1 MNMKRIYLLYLLL
14 LLQAAAGHAQ
24 DNSQNYI
31 LTRTMLKSDTKSYLS
46 KVVYYDGLGRPFQ
59 TVNKAI
65 ENTDKRGVS
74 LATLQEYDT
83 AGRETKAWLPAV
95 ITSDYLAPASFKSS
109 APGSHSNDSRPYQ
122 EAVYEAS
129 PQNRIVKQYGA
140 GADWHSGHP
149 VAMEFMGNS
158 ATAQLRCTRY
168 KVTST
173 GALEASGDYANGTL
187 NVTRTTDEDGNVSY
201 TFVDKIG
208 RTLLERRM
216 NGSEALDTY
225 YVYDNYGN
233 LCYVLPP
240 AINGNIS
247 TDNLNLYAYQYGY
260 DGFNRCV
267 RKKLPGAQYIEYVYD
282 NSDRLT
288 FSQDGN
294 QRTLSAHN
302 WTYYKYDQ
310 LNRLT
315 EQGLCTNKLT
325 TSGTTVHIMNYYD
338 SYSFIGSQG
347 FTSSNFSTDTSGYG
361 KGALTGQ
368 MVAGINS
375 NPVWKAFYYDI
386 RGREVKRVESNGM
399 NGYDVTTTSYS
410 FTNKPLTLTHV
421 HTSGSK
427 SLTELYTYS
436 YDYAD
441 RLSKVQ
447 HKLDNNAIV
456 TLAEYIYNDLGR
468 MEQKKL
474 GGTAH
479 SSTYS
484 YNIRSWLT
492 RITGGKFTQTL
503 TYNNGTAGY
512 NGNITAMD
520 WTADGDSHSYTFT
533 YDGLSRLLNATHG
546 AGRFT
551 EKVTS
556 YDKNGNIKG
565 LQRYGQ
571 TSSSGY
577 GLIDNLSYTLNGN
590 QLNRVDD
597 AVNASAYNGGFE
609 FKDGVKQANEY
620 TYDNNGNLTK
630 DLNKGITGIQYN
642 CLNLP
647 SKVIFS
653 DGSTVTYVYA
663 ADGTKRHTVHTI
675 GSATTTTDY
684 CGNVVYENNTAKLL
698 LTEEGYVSLNDNKYH
713 YYLKDHLGNNR
724 VVVDQNSN
732 VEETNHYYPFGGIF
746 ASTGNIQPYKYN
758 GKELDTKK
766 GLNWYDYGARMYD
779 AALGR
784 WHVVDPMA
792 EKYYS
797 LSPYIYCNNNPVN
810 AIDSNGEKIVFVN
823 GFLGFGSP
831 TGDAVYWGG
840 TNSSFVRGAQAFLQD
855 KSTYFTNIEYNYWRS
870 STFLRNLDG
879 YNYAK
884 ENYSQLID
892 GMNSKKD
899 VFHFISHS
907 MGGAFSEGMVRYLE
921 EQGWTVNT
929 VFHLNAWQPTELY
942 GVKGPL
948 RVDATITNDWVQGL
962 SLPISGNRDIPNA
975 DYKIRKKSTK
985 EWKSIH
991 RDLIDDGDLWNINNE
1006 KSWND
1011 AMSLIQKW
1019 IQQNPNIKVNGN

>member
-14 LLQAAAGHAQ
+14 LLQATAGHAQ
-24 DNSQNYI
+24 DSSQNYI

-65 ENTDKRGVS
+65 ENTNKKGVS
-74 LATLQEYDT
+74 LATLQEYDA
-83 AGRETKAWLPAV
+83 AGRETKTWLPAV
-95 ITSDYLAPASFKSS
+95 ITPDYLAPASFKSS
-109 APGSHSNDSRPYQ
+109 APASHGNDSRPYQ
-122 EAVYEAS
+122 EAVYETS

-149 VAMEFMGNS
+149 VATEFMGNS

-168 KVTST
+168 KVTSA

-187 NVTRTTDEDGNVSY
+187 NVTRTTDEDGNMSY
-201 TFVDKIG
+201 TFMDKIG

-247 TDNLNLYAYQYGY
+247 TDNLNLYAYQYNY
-260 DGFNRCV
+260 DGCNRCI
-267 RKKLPGAQYIEYVYD
+267 RKKLPGTQYIEYVYD

-288 FSQDGN
+288 FSQDGS
-294 QRTLSAHN
+294 QRALSAQN

-315 EQGLCTNKLT
+315 EQGLCTNKVT

-338 SYSFIGSQG
+338 SYSFIGTQG
-347 FTSSNFSTDTSGYG
+347 FTGSNFSTDTSGYG

-368 MVAGINS
+368 MVAGING

-386 RGREVKRVESNGM
+386 RGREVKRVESNAM

-427 SLTELYTYS
+427 SLTEVDTYS

-447 HKLDNNAIV
+447 HKLDNNTIV
-456 TLAEYIYNDLGR
+456 TLAEYTYDDLGR

-492 RITGGKFTQTL
+492 GITGSKFTQTL
-503 TYNNGTAGY
+503 AYNNSTAGY
-512 NGNITAMD
+512 NGNITAMG

-571 TSSSGY
+571 TGASTY

-609 FKDGVKQANEY
+609 FKDAVKQANEY
-620 TYDNNGNLTK
+620 AYDNNGNLTK
-630 DLNKGITGIQYN
+630 DLNKGIEEIQYN
-642 CLNLP
+642 SLNLP
-647 SKVIFS
+647 KLIKFK
-653 DGSTVTYVYA
+653 DQSTITYTYA
-663 ADGTKRHTVHTI
+663 ADGTKLRVEHKI
-675 GSATTTTDY
+675 GSSTTRTTY
-684 CGNVVYENNTAKLL
+684 CRNVIYEGSIAKYL
-698 LTEEGYVSLNDNKYH
+698 LTEEGYVSLDNGEYY
-713 YYLKDHLGNNR
+713 YYLKDHQGNNW

-732 VEETNHYYPFGGIF
+732 VEETNHYYPFGGVF
-746 ASTGNIQPYKYN
+746 TNTRNAQPYKYN

-784 WHVVDPMA
+784 WHVVDPLA

-797 LSPYIYCNNNPVN
+797 VSPYNYCMNNPVN

-831 TGDAVYWGG
+831 TGGSAYWGG

-855 KSTYFTNIEYNYWRS
+855 KSTYFANIEYNYWRS

-884 ENYSQLID
+884 ENYSQLIN
-892 GMNSKKD
+892 GMNSKD
-899 VFHFISHS
+899 VFHFVSHS
-907 MGGAFSEGMVRYLE
+907 MGGAFSEGMIRYLE

-991 RDLIDDGDLWNINNE
+991 RDLIDDGDFWNINNE
-1006 KSWND
+1006 MSWND

>member
-14 LLQAAAGHAQ
+14 LLQATAGHAQ
-24 DNSQNYI
+24 DSSQNYI

-65 ENTDKRGVS
+65 ENTNKKGVS
-74 LATLQEYDT
+74 LATLQEYDA
-83 AGRETKAWLPAV
+83 AGRETKTWLPAV
-95 ITSDYLAPASFKSS
+95 ITPDYLAPASFKSS
-109 APGSHSNDSRPYQ
+109 APASHGNDSRPYQ
-122 EAVYEAS
+122 EAVYETS

-149 VAMEFMGNS
+149 VATEFMGNS

-168 KVTST
+168 KVTSA

-187 NVTRTTDEDGNVSY
+187 NVTRTTDEDGNMSY
-201 TFVDKIG
+201 TFMDKIG

-247 TDNLNLYAYQYGY
+247 TDNLNLYAYQYNY
-260 DGFNRCV
+260 DGCNRCI
-267 RKKLPGAQYIEYVYD
+267 RKKLPGTQYIEYVYD

-288 FSQDGN
+288 FSQDGS
-294 QRTLSAHN
+294 QRALSAQN

-315 EQGLCTNKLT
+315 EQGLCTNKVT

-338 SYSFIGSQG
+338 SYSFIGTQG
-347 FTSSNFSTDTSGYG
+347 FTGSNFSTDTSGYG

-368 MVAGINS
+368 MVAGING

-386 RGREVKRVESNGM
+386 RGREVKRVESNAM

-427 SLTELYTYS
+427 SLTEVHTYS

-447 HKLDNNAIV
+447 HKLDNNTIV
-456 TLAEYIYNDLGR
+456 TLAEYTYDDLGR

-492 RITGGKFTQTL
+492 GITGSKFTQTL
-503 TYNNGTAGY
+503 AYNNSTAGY
-512 NGNITAMD
+512 NGNITAMG

-571 TSSSGY
+571 TGASTY

-590 QLNRVDD
+590 QWNRVDD

-609 FKDGVKQANEY
+609 FKDAVKQANEY
-620 TYDNNGNLTK
+620 AYDNNGNLTK
-630 DLNKGITGIQYN
+630 DLNKGIEEIQYN
-642 CLNLP
+642 SLNLP
-647 SKVIFS
+647 KLIKFK
-653 DGSTVTYVYA
+653 DQSTITYTYA
-663 ADGTKRHTVHTI
+663 ADGTKLRVEHKI
-675 GSATTTTDY
+675 GSSTTRTTY
-684 CGNVVYENNTAKLL
+684 CRNVIYEGSIAKYL
-698 LTEEGYVSLNDNKYH
+698 LTEEGYVSLDNGEYY
-713 YYLKDHLGNNR
+713 YYLKDHQGNNW

-732 VEETNHYYPFGGIF
+732 VEETNHYYPFGGVF
-746 ASTGNIQPYKYN
+746 TNTRNAQPYKYN

-784 WHVVDPMA
+784 WHVVDPLA

-797 LSPYIYCNNNPVN
+797 VSPYNYCMNNPVN

-831 TGDAVYWGG
+831 TGGSAYWGG

-855 KSTYFTNIEYNYWRS
+855 KSTYFANIEYNYWRS

-884 ENYSQLID
+884 ENYSQLIN
-892 GMNSKKD
+892 GMNSKD
-899 VFHFISHS
+899 VFHFVSHS
-907 MGGAFSEGMVRYLE
+907 MGGAFSEGMIRYLE

-991 RDLIDDGDLWNINNE
+991 RDLIDDGDFWNINNE
-1006 KSWND
+1006 MSWND

>member
-1 MNMKRIYLLYLLL
+1 
-14 LLQAAAGHAQ
+14 
-24 DNSQNYI
+24 
-31 LTRTMLKSDTKSYLS
+31 
-46 KVVYYDGLGRPFQ
+46 
-59 TVNKAI
+59 
-65 ENTDKRGVS
+65 
-74 LATLQEYDT
+74 
-83 AGRETKAWLPAV
+83 
-95 ITSDYLAPASFKSS
+95 
-109 APGSHSNDSRPYQ
+109 
-122 EAVYEAS
+122 
-129 PQNRIVKQYGA
+129 
-140 GADWHSGHP
+140 
-149 VAMEFMGNS
+149 
-158 ATAQLRCTRY
+158 
-168 KVTST
+168 
-173 GALEASGDYANGTL
+173 
-187 NVTRTTDEDGNVSY
+187 
-201 TFVDKIG
+201 
-208 RTLLERRM
+208 
-216 NGSEALDTY
+216 
-225 YVYDNYGN
+225 
-233 LCYVLPP
+233 
-240 AINGNIS
+240 
-247 TDNLNLYAYQYGY
+247 
-260 DGFNRCV
+260 
-267 RKKLPGAQYIEYVYD
+267 
-282 NSDRLT
+282 
-288 FSQDGN
+288 
-294 QRTLSAHN
+294 
-302 WTYYKYDQ
+302 
-310 LNRLT
+310 
-315 EQGLCTNKLT
+315 
-325 TSGTTVHIMNYYD
+325 
-338 SYSFIGSQG
+338 
-347 FTSSNFSTDTSGYG
+347 
-361 KGALTGQ
+361 
-368 MVAGINS
+368 
-375 NPVWKAFYYDI
+375 
-386 RGREVKRVESNGM
+386 M

-427 SLTELYTYS
+427 SLTEVHTYS

-447 HKLDNNAIV
+447 HKLDNNTIV
-456 TLAEYIYNDLGR
+456 TLAEYTYDDLGR

-492 RITGGKFTQTL
+492 GITGSKFTQTL
-503 TYNNGTAGY
+503 AYNNSTAGY
-512 NGNITAMD
+512 NGNITAMG

-546 AGRFT
+546 AWRFT

-571 TSSSGY
+571 TGASTY

-609 FKDGVKQANEY
+609 FKDAVKQANEY
-620 TYDNNGNLTK
+620 AYDNNGNLTK
-630 DLNKGITGIQYN
+630 DLNKGIEEIQYN
-642 CLNLP
+642 SLNLP
-647 SKVIFS
+647 KLIKFK
-653 DGSTVTYVYA
+653 DQSTITYTYA
-663 ADGTKRHTVHTI
+663 ADGTKLRVEHKI
-675 GSATTTTDY
+675 GSSTTRTTY
-684 CGNVVYENNTAKLL
+684 CRNVIYEGSIAKYL
-698 LTEEGYVSLNDNKYH
+698 LTEEGYVSLDNGEYY
-713 YYLKDHLGNNR
+713 YYLKDHQGNNW

-732 VEETNHYYPFGGIF
+732 VEETNHYYPFGGVF
-746 ASTGNIQPYKYN
+746 TNTRNAQPYKYN

-784 WHVVDPMA
+784 WHVVDPLA

-797 LSPYIYCNNNPVN
+797 VSPYNYCMNNPVN

-831 TGDAVYWGG
+831 TGGSAYWGG

-855 KSTYFTNIEYNYWRS
+855 KSTYFANIEYNYWRS

-884 ENYSQLID
+884 ENYSQLIN
-892 GMNSKKD
+892 GMNSKD
-899 VFHFISHS
+899 VFHFVSHS
-907 MGGAFSEGMVRYLE
+907 MGGAFSEGMIRYLE

-991 RDLIDDGDLWNINNE
+991 RDLIDDGDFWNINNE
-1006 KSWND
+1006 MSWND

>member
-14 LLQAAAGHAQ
+14 LLQATAGHAQ
-24 DNSQNYI
+24 DSSQNYI

-65 ENTDKRGVS
+65 ENTNKKGVS
-74 LATLQEYDT
+74 LATLQEYDA
-83 AGRETKAWLPAV
+83 AGRETKTWLPAV
-95 ITSDYLAPASFKSS
+95 ITPDYLAPASFKSS
-109 APGSHSNDSRPYQ
+109 APASHGNDSRPYQ
-122 EAVYEAS
+122 EAVYETS

-149 VAMEFMGNS
+149 VATEFMGNS

-168 KVTST
+168 KVTSA

-187 NVTRTTDEDGNVSY
+187 NVTRTTDEDGNMSY
-201 TFVDKIG
+201 TFMDKIG

-247 TDNLNLYAYQYGY
+247 TDNLNLYAYQYNY
-260 DGFNRCV
+260 DGCNRCI
-267 RKKLPGAQYIEYVYD
+267 RKKLPGTQYIEYVYD

-288 FSQDGN
+288 FSQDGS
-294 QRTLSAHN
+294 QRALSAQN

-315 EQGLCTNKLT
+315 EQGLCTNKVT

-338 SYSFIGSQG
+338 SYSFIGTQG
-347 FTSSNFSTDTSGYG
+347 FTGSNFSTDTSGYG

-368 MVAGINS
+368 MVAGING

-386 RGREVKRVESNGM
+386 RGREVKRVESNAM

-427 SLTELYTYS
+427 SLTEVHTYS

-447 HKLDNNAIV
+447 HKLDNNTIV
-456 TLAEYIYNDLGR
+456 TLAEYTYDDLGR

-492 RITGGKFTQTL
+492 GITGSKFTQTL
-503 TYNNGTAGY
+503 AYNNSTAGY
-512 NGNITAMD
+512 NGNITAMG

-571 TSSSGY
+571 TGASTY

-597 AVNASAYNGGFE
+597 AVNASAYNGGVE
-609 FKDGVKQANEY
+609 FKDAVKQANEY
-620 TYDNNGNLTK
+620 AYDNNGNLTK
-630 DLNKGITGIQYN
+630 DLNKGIEEIQYN
-642 CLNLP
+642 SLNLP
-647 SKVIFS
+647 KLIKFK
-653 DGSTVTYVYA
+653 DQSTITYTYA
-663 ADGTKRHTVHTI
+663 ADGTKLRVEHKI
-675 GSATTTTDY
+675 GSSTTRTTY
-684 CGNVVYENNTAKLL
+684 CRNVIYEGSIAKYL
-698 LTEEGYVSLNDNKYH
+698 LTEEGYVSLDNGEYY
-713 YYLKDHLGNNR
+713 YYLKDHQGNNW

-732 VEETNHYYPFGGIF
+732 VEETNHYYPFGGVF
-746 ASTGNIQPYKYN
+746 TNTRNAQPYKYN

-784 WHVVDPMA
+784 WHVVDPLA

-797 LSPYIYCNNNPVN
+797 VSPYNYCMNNPVN

-831 TGDAVYWGG
+831 TGGSAYWGG

-855 KSTYFTNIEYNYWRS
+855 KSTYFANIEYNYWRS

-884 ENYSQLID
+884 ENYSQLIN
-892 GMNSKKD
+892 GMNSKD
-899 VFHFISHS
+899 VFHFVSHS
-907 MGGAFSEGMVRYLE
+907 MGGAFSEGMIRYLE

-991 RDLIDDGDLWNINNE
+991 RDLIDDGDFWNINNE
-1006 KSWND
+1006 MSWND

>member
-14 LLQAAAGHAQ
+14 LLQATAGHAQ
-24 DNSQNYI
+24 DSSQNYI

-65 ENTDKRGVS
+65 ENTNKKGVS
-74 LATLQEYDT
+74 LATLQEYDA
-83 AGRETKAWLPAV
+83 AGRETKTWLPAV
-95 ITSDYLAPASFKSS
+95 ITPDYLAPASFKSS
-109 APGSHSNDSRPYQ
+109 APASHGNDSRPYQ
-122 EAVYEAS
+122 EAVYETS

-149 VAMEFMGNS
+149 VATEFMGNS

-168 KVTST
+168 KVTSA
-173 GALEASGDYANGTL
+173 GALEASGDYANGIL
-187 NVTRTTDEDGNVSY
+187 NVTRTTDEDGNMSY
-201 TFVDKIG
+201 TFMDKIG

-247 TDNLNLYAYQYGY
+247 TDNLNLYAYQYNY
-260 DGFNRCV
+260 DGCNRCI
-267 RKKLPGAQYIEYVYD
+267 RKKLPGTQYIEYVYD

-288 FSQDGN
+288 FSQDGS
-294 QRTLSAHN
+294 QRALSAQN

-315 EQGLCTNKLT
+315 EQGLCTNKVT

-338 SYSFIGSQG
+338 SYSFIGTQG
-347 FTSSNFSTDTSGYG
+347 FTGSNFSTDTSGYG

-368 MVAGINS
+368 MVAGING

-386 RGREVKRVESNGM
+386 RGREVKRVESNAM

-427 SLTELYTYS
+427 SLTEVHTYS

-447 HKLDNNAIV
+447 HKLDNNTIV
-456 TLAEYIYNDLGR
+456 TLAEYTYDDLGR

-492 RITGGKFTQTL
+492 GITGSKFTQTL
-503 TYNNGTAGY
+503 AYNNSTAGY
-512 NGNITAMD
+512 NGNITAMG

-571 TSSSGY
+571 TGASTY

-609 FKDGVKQANEY
+609 FKDAVKQANEY
-620 TYDNNGNLTK
+620 AYDNNGNLTK
-630 DLNKGITGIQYN
+630 DLNKGIEEIQYN
-642 CLNLP
+642 SLNLP
-647 SKVIFS
+647 KLIKFK
-653 DGSTVTYVYA
+653 DQSTITYTYA
-663 ADGTKRHTVHTI
+663 ADGTKLRVEHKI
-675 GSATTTTDY
+675 GSSTTRTTY
-684 CGNVVYENNTAKLL
+684 CRNVIYEGSIAKYL
-698 LTEEGYVSLNDNKYH
+698 LTEEGYVSLDNGEYY
-713 YYLKDHLGNNR
+713 YYLKDHQGNNW

-732 VEETNHYYPFGGIF
+732 VEETNHYYPFGGVF
-746 ASTGNIQPYKYN
+746 TNTRNAQPYKYN

-784 WHVVDPMA
+784 WHVVDPLA

-797 LSPYIYCNNNPVN
+797 VSPYNYCMNNPVN

-831 TGDAVYWGG
+831 TGGSAYWGG

-855 KSTYFTNIEYNYWRS
+855 KSTYFANIEYNYWRS

-884 ENYSQLID
+884 ENYSQLIN
-892 GMNSKKD
+892 GMNSKD
-899 VFHFISHS
+899 VFHFVSHS
-907 MGGAFSEGMVRYLE
+907 MGGTFSEGMIRYLE

-991 RDLIDDGDLWNINNE
+991 RDLIDDGDFWNINNE
-1006 KSWND
+1006 MSWND

>member
-14 LLQAAAGHAQ
+14 LLQATAGHAQ
-24 DNSQNYI
+24 DSSQNYI

-65 ENTDKRGVS
+65 ENTNKKGVS
-74 LATLQEYDT
+74 LATLQEYDA
-83 AGRETKAWLPAV
+83 AGRETKTWLPAV
-95 ITSDYLAPASFKSS
+95 ITPDYLAPASFKSS
-109 APGSHSNDSRPYQ
+109 APASHGNDSRPYQ
-122 EAVYEAS
+122 EAVYETS

-149 VAMEFMGNS
+149 VATEFMGNS

-168 KVTST
+168 KVTSA

-187 NVTRTTDEDGNVSY
+187 NVTRTTDEDGNMSY
-201 TFVDKIG
+201 TFMDKIG

-247 TDNLNLYAYQYGY
+247 TDNLNLYAYQYNY
-260 DGFNRCV
+260 DGCNRCI
-267 RKKLPGAQYIEYVYD
+267 RKKLPGTQYIEYVYD

-288 FSQDGN
+288 FSQDGS
-294 QRTLSAHN
+294 QRALSAQN

-315 EQGLCTNKLT
+315 EQGLCTNKVT

-338 SYSFIGSQG
+338 SYSFIGTQG
-347 FTSSNFSTDTSGYG
+347 FTGSNFSTDTSGYG

-368 MVAGINS
+368 MVAGING

-386 RGREVKRVESNGM
+386 RGREVKRVESNAM

-427 SLTELYTYS
+427 SLTEVHTYS

-447 HKLDNNAIV
+447 HKLDNNTIV
-456 TLAEYIYNDLGR
+456 TLAEYTYDDLCR

-492 RITGGKFTQTL
+492 GITGSKFTQTL
-503 TYNNGTAGY
+503 AYNNSTAGY
-512 NGNITAMD
+512 NGNITAMG

-571 TSSSGY
+571 TGASTY

-609 FKDGVKQANEY
+609 FKDAVKQANEY
-620 TYDNNGNLTK
+620 AYDNNGNLTK
-630 DLNKGITGIQYN
+630 DLNKGIEEIQYN
-642 CLNLP
+642 SLNLP
-647 SKVIFS
+647 KLIKFK
-653 DGSTVTYVYA
+653 DQSTITYTYA
-663 ADGTKRHTVHTI
+663 ADGTKLRVEHKI
-675 GSATTTTDY
+675 GSSTTRTTY
-684 CGNVVYENNTAKLL
+684 CRNVIYEGSIAKYL
-698 LTEEGYVSLNDNKYH
+698 LTEEGYVSLDNGEYY
-713 YYLKDHLGNNR
+713 YYLKDHQGNNW

-732 VEETNHYYPFGGIF
+732 VEETNHYYPFGGVF
-746 ASTGNIQPYKYN
+746 TNTRNAQPYKYN

-784 WHVVDPMA
+784 WHVVDPLA

-797 LSPYIYCNNNPVN
+797 VSPYNYCMNNPVN

-831 TGDAVYWGG
+831 TGGSAYWGG

-855 KSTYFTNIEYNYWRS
+855 KSTYFANIEYNYWRS

-884 ENYSQLID
+884 ENYSQLIN
-892 GMNSKKD
+892 GMNSKD
-899 VFHFISHS
+899 VFHFVSHS
-907 MGGAFSEGMVRYLE
+907 MGGAFSEGMIRYLE

-991 RDLIDDGDLWNINNE
+991 RDLIDDGDFWNINNE
-1006 KSWND
+1006 MSWND

>member
-14 LLQAAAGHAQ
+14 LLQATAGHAQ
-24 DNSQNYI
+24 DSSQNYI

-65 ENTDKRGVS
+65 ENTNKKGVS
-74 LATLQEYDT
+74 LATLQEYDA
-83 AGRETKAWLPAV
+83 AGRETKTWLPAV
-95 ITSDYLAPASFKSS
+95 ITPDYLAPASFKSS
-109 APGSHSNDSRPYQ
+109 APASHGNDSRPYQ
-122 EAVYEAS
+122 EAVYETS

-149 VAMEFMGNS
+149 VATEFMGNS

-168 KVTST
+168 KVTSA

-187 NVTRTTDEDGNVSY
+187 NVTRTTDEDGNMSY
-201 TFVDKIG
+201 TFMDKIG

-247 TDNLNLYAYQYGY
+247 TDNLNLYAYQYNY
-260 DGFNRCV
+260 DGCNRCI
-267 RKKLPGAQYIEYVYD
+267 RKKLPGTQYIEYVYD

-288 FSQDGN
+288 FSQDGS
-294 QRTLSAHN
+294 QRALSAQN

-315 EQGLCTNKLT
+315 EQGLCTNKVT

-338 SYSFIGSQG
+338 SYSFIGTQG
-347 FTSSNFSTDTSGYG
+347 FTGSNFSTDTSGYG

-368 MVAGINS
+368 MVAGING

-386 RGREVKRVESNGM
+386 RGREVKRVESNAM

-427 SLTELYTYS
+427 SLTEVHTYS

-447 HKLDNNAIV
+447 HKLDNNTIV
-456 TLAEYIYNDLGR
+456 TLAEYTYDDLGR

-492 RITGGKFTQTL
+492 GITGSKFTQTL
-503 TYNNGTAGY
+503 AYNNSTAGY
-512 NGNITAMD
+512 NGNITAMG

-571 TSSSGY
+571 TGASTY

-609 FKDGVKQANEY
+609 FKDAVKQANEY
-620 TYDNNGNLTK
+620 AYDNNGNLTK
-630 DLNKGITGIQYN
+630 DLNKGIEGIQYN
-642 CLNLP
+642 SLNLP
-647 SKVIFS
+647 KLIKFK
-653 DGSTVTYVYA
+653 DQSTITYTYA
-663 ADGTKRHTVHTI
+663 ADGTKLRVEHKI
-675 GSATTTTDY
+675 GSSTTRTTY
-684 CGNVVYENNTAKLL
+684 CRNVIYEGSIAKYL
-698 LTEEGYVSLNDNKYH
+698 LTEEGYVSLDNGEYY
-713 YYLKDHLGNNR
+713 YYLKDHQGNNW

-732 VEETNHYYPFGGIF
+732 VEETNHYYPFGGVF
-746 ASTGNIQPYKYN
+746 TNTRNAQPYKYN

-784 WHVVDPMA
+784 WHVVDPLA

-797 LSPYIYCNNNPVN
+797 VSPYNYCMNNPVN

-831 TGDAVYWGG
+831 TGGSAYWGG

-855 KSTYFTNIEYNYWRS
+855 KSTYFANIEYNYWRS

-884 ENYSQLID
+884 ENYSQLIN
-892 GMNSKKD
+892 GMNSKD
-899 VFHFISHS
+899 VFHFVSHS
-907 MGGAFSEGMVRYLE
+907 MGGAFSEGMIRYLE

-991 RDLIDDGDLWNINNE
+991 RDLIDDGDFWNINNE
-1006 KSWND
+1006 MSWND

>member
-14 LLQAAAGHAQ
+14 LLQATAGHAQ
-24 DNSQNYI
+24 DSSQNYI

-65 ENTDKRGVS
+65 ENTNKKGVS
-74 LATLQEYDT
+74 LATLQEYDA
-83 AGRETKAWLPAV
+83 AGRETKTWLPAV
-95 ITSDYLAPASFKSS
+95 ITPDYLAPASFKSS
-109 APGSHSNDSRPYQ
+109 APASHGNDSRPYQ
-122 EAVYEAS
+122 EAVYETS

-149 VAMEFMGNS
+149 VATEFMGNS

-168 KVTST
+168 KVTSA

-187 NVTRTTDEDGNVSY
+187 NVTRTTDEDGNMSY
-201 TFVDKIG
+201 TFMDKIG

-247 TDNLNLYAYQYGY
+247 TDNLNLYAYQYNY
-260 DGFNRCV
+260 DGCNRCI
-267 RKKLPGAQYIEYVYD
+267 RKKLPGTQYIEYVYD

-288 FSQDGN
+288 FSQDGS
-294 QRTLSAHN
+294 QRALSAQN

-315 EQGLCTNKLT
+315 EQGLCTNKVT

-338 SYSFIGSQG
+338 SYSFIGTQG
-347 FTSSNFSTDTSGYG
+347 FTGSNFSTDTSGYG

-368 MVAGINS
+368 MVAGING

-386 RGREVKRVESNGM
+386 RGREVKRVESNAM

-427 SLTELYTYS
+427 SLTEVHTYS

-447 HKLDNNAIV
+447 HKLDNNTIV
-456 TLAEYIYNDLGR
+456 TLAEYTYDDLGR

-492 RITGGKFTQTL
+492 GITGSKFTQTL
-503 TYNNGTAGY
+503 AYNNSTAGY
-512 NGNITAMD
+512 NGNITAMG

-556 YDKNGNIKG
+556 YDKNGNFKG

-571 TSSSGY
+571 TGASTY

-609 FKDGVKQANEY
+609 FKDAVKQANEY
-620 TYDNNGNLTK
+620 AYDNNGNLTK
-630 DLNKGITGIQYN
+630 DLNKGIEEIQYN
-642 CLNLP
+642 SLNLP
-647 SKVIFS
+647 KLIKFK
-653 DGSTVTYVYA
+653 DQSTITYTYA
-663 ADGTKRHTVHTI
+663 ADGTKLRVEHKI
-675 GSATTTTDY
+675 GNSTTQTTY
-684 CGNVVYENNTAKLL
+684 CSNVIYEGSIAKCL
-698 LTEEGYVSLNDNKYH
+698 LTEEGYVSLDNGEYY
-713 YYLKDHLGNNR
+713 YYLKDHQGNNW

-732 VEETNHYYPFGGIF
+732 VEETNHYYPFGGVF
-746 ASTGNIQPYKYN
+746 TNTRNAQPYKYN

-784 WHVVDPMA
+784 WHVVDPLA

-797 LSPYIYCNNNPVN
+797 VSPYNYCMNNPVN

-831 TGDAVYWGG
+831 TGGSAYWGG

-855 KSTYFTNIEYNYWRS
+855 KSTYFANIEYNYWRS

-884 ENYSQLID
+884 ENYSQLIN
-892 GMNSKKD
+892 GMNSKD
-899 VFHFISHS
+899 VFHFVSHS
-907 MGGAFSEGMVRYLE
+907 MGGAFSEGMIRYLE

-991 RDLIDDGDLWNINNE
+991 RDLIDDGDFWNINNE
-1006 KSWND
+1006 MSWND

>member
-14 LLQAAAGHAQ
+14 LLQATAGHAQ
-24 DNSQNYI
+24 DSSQNYI

-65 ENTDKRGVS
+65 ENTNKKGVS
-74 LATLQEYDT
+74 LATLQEYDA
-83 AGRETKAWLPAV
+83 AGRETKTWLPAV
-95 ITSDYLAPASFKSS
+95 ITPDYLAPASFKSS
-109 APGSHSNDSRPYQ
+109 APASHGNDSRPYQ
-122 EAVYEAS
+122 EAVYETS

-149 VAMEFMGNS
+149 VATEFMGNS

-168 KVTST
+168 KVTSA

-187 NVTRTTDEDGNVSY
+187 NVTRTTDEDGNMSY
-201 TFVDKIG
+201 TFMDKIG

-247 TDNLNLYAYQYGY
+247 TDNLNLYAYQYNY
-260 DGFNRCV
+260 DGCNRCI
-267 RKKLPGAQYIEYVYD
+267 RKKLPGTQYIEYVYD

-288 FSQDGN
+288 FSQDGS
-294 QRTLSAHN
+294 QRALSAQN

-315 EQGLCTNKLT
+315 EQGLCTNKVT

-338 SYSFIGSQG
+338 SYSFIGTQG
-347 FTSSNFSTDTSGYG
+347 FTGSNFSTDTSGYG

-368 MVAGINS
+368 MVAGING

-386 RGREVKRVESNGM
+386 RGREVKRVESNAM

-427 SLTELYTYS
+427 SLTEVHTYS

-447 HKLDNNAIV
+447 HKLDNNTIV
-456 TLAEYIYNDLGR
+456 TLAEYTYDDLGR

-492 RITGGKFTQTL
+492 GITGSKFTQTL
-503 TYNNGTAGY
+503 AYNNSTAGY
-512 NGNITAMD
+512 NSNITAMG

-571 TSSSGY
+571 TGASTY

-609 FKDGVKQANEY
+609 FKDAVKQANEY
-620 TYDNNGNLTK
+620 AYDNNGNLTK
-630 DLNKGITGIQYN
+630 DLNKGIEEIQYN
-642 CLNLP
+642 SLNLP
-647 SKVIFS
+647 KLIKFK
-653 DGSTVTYVYA
+653 DQSTITYTYA
-663 ADGTKRHTVHTI
+663 ADGTKLRVEHKI
-675 GSATTTTDY
+675 GNSTTQTTY
-684 CGNVVYENNTAKLL
+684 CSNVIYEGSIAKCL
-698 LTEEGYVSLNDNKYH
+698 LTEEGYVSLDNGEYY
-713 YYLKDHLGNNR
+713 YYLKDHQGNNW

-732 VEETNHYYPFGGIF
+732 VEETNHYYPFGGVF
-746 ASTGNIQPYKYN
+746 TNTRNAQPYKYN

-784 WHVVDPMA
+784 WHVVDPLA

-797 LSPYIYCNNNPVN
+797 VSPYNYCMNNPVN

-831 TGDAVYWGG
+831 TGGSAYWGG

-855 KSTYFTNIEYNYWRS
+855 KSTYFANIEYNYWRS

-884 ENYSQLID
+884 ENYSQLIN
-892 GMNSKKD
+892 GMNSKD
-899 VFHFISHS
+899 VFHFVSHS
-907 MGGAFSEGMVRYLE
+907 MGGAFSEGMIRYLE

-991 RDLIDDGDLWNINNE
+991 RDLIDDGDFWNINNE
-1006 KSWND
+1006 MSWND

>member
-14 LLQAAAGHAQ
+14 LLQATAGHAQ
-24 DNSQNYI
+24 DSSQNYI

-65 ENTDKRGVS
+65 ENTNKKGVS
-74 LATLQEYDT
+74 LATLQEYDA
-83 AGRETKAWLPAV
+83 AGRETKTWLPAV
-95 ITSDYLAPASFKSS
+95 ITPDYLAPASFKSS
-109 APGSHSNDSRPYQ
+109 APASHGNDSRPYQ
-122 EAVYEAS
+122 EAVYETS

-149 VAMEFMGNS
+149 VATEFMGNS

-168 KVTST
+168 KVTSA

-187 NVTRTTDEDGNVSY
+187 NVTRTTDEDGNMSY
-201 TFVDKIG
+201 TFMDKIG

-247 TDNLNLYAYQYGY
+247 TDNLNLYAYQYNY
-260 DGFNRCV
+260 DGCNRCI
-267 RKKLPGAQYIEYVYD
+267 RKKLPGTQYIEYVYD

-288 FSQDGN
+288 FSQDGS
-294 QRTLSAHN
+294 QRALSAQN

-315 EQGLCTNKLT
+315 EQGLCTNKVT

-338 SYSFIGSQG
+338 SYSFIGTQG
-347 FTSSNFSTDTSGYG
+347 FTGSNFSTDTSGYG

-368 MVAGINS
+368 MVAGING

-386 RGREVKRVESNGM
+386 RGREVKRVESNAM

-427 SLTELYTYS
+427 SLTEVHTYS

-447 HKLDNNAIV
+447 HKLDNNTIV
-456 TLAEYIYNDLGR
+456 TLAEYTYDDLGR

-492 RITGGKFTQTL
+492 GITGSKFTQTL
-503 TYNNGTAGY
+503 AYNNSTAGY
-512 NGNITAMD
+512 NGNITAMG

-571 TSSSGY
+571 TGASTY

-609 FKDGVKQANEY
+609 FKDAVKQANEY
-620 TYDNNGNLTK
+620 AYDNNGNLTK
-630 DLNKGITGIQYN
+630 DLNKGIEEIQYN
-642 CLNLP
+642 SLNLP
-647 SKVIFS
+647 KLIKFK
-653 DGSTVTYVYA
+653 DQSTITYTYA
-663 ADGTKRHTVHTI
+663 ADGTKLRVEHKI
-675 GSATTTTDY
+675 GNSTTQTTY
-684 CGNVVYENNTAKLL
+684 CSNVIYEGSIAKCL
-698 LTEEGYVSLNDNKYH
+698 LTEEGYVSLDNGEYY
-713 YYLKDHLGNNR
+713 YYLKDHQGNNW

-732 VEETNHYYPFGGIF
+732 VEETNHYYPFGGVF
-746 ASTGNIQPYKYN
+746 TNTRNAQPYKYN

-784 WHVVDPMA
+784 WHVVDPLA

-797 LSPYIYCNNNPVN
+797 VSPYNYCMNNPVN

-831 TGDAVYWGG
+831 TGGSAYWGG

-855 KSTYFTNIEYNYWRS
+855 KSTYFANIEYNYWRS

-884 ENYSQLID
+884 ENYSQLIN
-892 GMNSKKD
+892 GMNSKD
-899 VFHFISHS
+899 VFHFVSHS
-907 MGGAFSEGMVRYLE
+907 MGGAFSEGMIRYLE

-991 RDLIDDGDLWNINNE
+991 RDLIDDGDFWNINNE
-1006 KSWND
+1006 MSWND

-1019 IQQNPNIKVNGN
+1019 ITVSYTHLRAH

>member
-14 LLQAAAGHAQ
+14 LLQATAGHAQ
-24 DNSQNYI
+24 DSSQNYI

-65 ENTDKRGVS
+65 ENTNKKGVS
-74 LATLQEYDT
+74 LATLQEYDA
-83 AGRETKAWLPAV
+83 AGRETKTWLPAV
-95 ITSDYLAPASFKSS
+95 ITPDYLAPASFKSS
-109 APGSHSNDSRPYQ
+109 APASHGNDSRPYQ
-122 EAVYEAS
+122 EAVYETS

-149 VAMEFMGNS
+149 VATEFMGNS

-168 KVTST
+168 KVTSA

-187 NVTRTTDEDGNVSY
+187 NVTRTTDEDGNMSY
-201 TFVDKIG
+201 TFMDKIG

-247 TDNLNLYAYQYGY
+247 TDNLNLYAYQYNY
-260 DGFNRCV
+260 DGCNRCI
-267 RKKLPGAQYIEYVYD
+267 RKKLPGTQYIEYVYD

-288 FSQDGN
+288 FSQDGS
-294 QRTLSAHN
+294 QRALSAQN

-315 EQGLCTNKLT
+315 EQGLCTNKVT

-338 SYSFIGSQG
+338 SYSFIGTQG
-347 FTSSNFSTDTSGYG
+347 FTGSNFSTDTSGYG

-368 MVAGINS
+368 MVAGING

-386 RGREVKRVESNGM
+386 RGREVKRVESNAM

-427 SLTELYTYS
+427 SLTEVHTYS

-447 HKLDNNAIV
+447 HKLDNNTIV
-456 TLAEYIYNDLGR
+456 TLAEYTYDDLGR

-492 RITGGKFTQTL
+492 GITGSKFTQTL
-503 TYNNGTAGY
+503 AYNNSTAGY
-512 NGNITAMD
+512 NGNITAMG

-571 TSSSGY
+571 TGASTY

-609 FKDGVKQANEY
+609 FKDAVKQANEY
-620 TYDNNGNLTK
+620 AYDNNGNLTK
-630 DLNKGITGIQYN
+630 DLNKVIEEIQYN
-642 CLNLP
+642 SLNLP
-647 SKVIFS
+647 KLIKFK
-653 DGSTVTYVYA
+653 DQSTITYTYA
-663 ADGTKRHTVHTI
+663 ADGTKLRVEHKI
-675 GSATTTTDY
+675 GSSTTRTTY
-684 CGNVVYENNTAKLL
+684 CRNVIYEGSIAKYL
-698 LTEEGYVSLNDNKYH
+698 LTEEGYVSLDNGEYY
-713 YYLKDHLGNNR
+713 YYLKDHQGNNW

-732 VEETNHYYPFGGIF
+732 VEETNHYYPFGGVF
-746 ASTGNIQPYKYN
+746 TNTRNAQPYKYN

-784 WHVVDPMA
+784 WHVVDPLA

-797 LSPYIYCNNNPVN
+797 VSPYNYCMNNPVN

-831 TGDAVYWGG
+831 TGGSAYWGG

-855 KSTYFTNIEYNYWRS
+855 KSTYFANIEYNYWRS

-884 ENYSQLID
+884 ENYSQLIN
-892 GMNSKKD
+892 GMNSKD
-899 VFHFISHS
+899 VFHFVSHS
-907 MGGAFSEGMVRYLE
+907 MGGAFSEGMIRYLE

-991 RDLIDDGDLWNINNE
+991 RDLIDDGDFWNINNE
-1006 KSWND
+1006 MSWND

>member
-14 LLQAAAGHAQ
+14 LLQATAGHAQ
-24 DNSQNYI
+24 DSSQNYI

-65 ENTDKRGVS
+65 ENTNKKGVS
-74 LATLQEYDT
+74 LATLQEYDA
-83 AGRETKAWLPAV
+83 AGRETKTWLPAV
-95 ITSDYLAPASFKSS
+95 ITPDYLAPASFKSS
-109 APGSHSNDSRPYQ
+109 APASHGNDSRPYQ
-122 EAVYEAS
+122 EAVYETS

-149 VAMEFMGNS
+149 VATEFMGNS

-168 KVTST
+168 KVTSA

-187 NVTRTTDEDGNVSY
+187 NVTRTTDEDGNMSY
-201 TFVDKIG
+201 TFMDKIG

-247 TDNLNLYAYQYGY
+247 TDNLNLYAYQYNY
-260 DGFNRCV
+260 DGCNRCI
-267 RKKLPGAQYIEYVYD
+267 RKKLPGTQYIEYVYD

-288 FSQDGN
+288 FSQDGS
-294 QRTLSAHN
+294 QRALSAQN

-315 EQGLCTNKLT
+315 EQGLCTNKVT

-338 SYSFIGSQG
+338 SYSFIGTQG
-347 FTSSNFSTDTSGYG
+347 FTGSNFSTDTSGYG

-368 MVAGINS
+368 MVAGING

-386 RGREVKRVESNGM
+386 RGREVKRVESNAM

-427 SLTELYTYS
+427 SLTEVHTYS

-447 HKLDNNAIV
+447 HKLDNNTIV
-456 TLAEYIYNDLGR
+456 TLAEYTYDDLGR
-468 MEQKKL
+468 VKQKKL

-492 RITGGKFTQTL
+492 GITGSKFTQTL

-512 NGNITAMD
+512 NGNITAMG

-571 TSSSGY
+571 TGASTY

-609 FKDGVKQANEY
+609 FKDAVKQANEY
-620 TYDNNGNLTK
+620 AYDNNGNLTK
-630 DLNKGITGIQYN
+630 DLNKGIEEIQYN
-642 CLNLP
+642 SLNLP
-647 SKVIFS
+647 KLIKFK
-653 DGSTVTYVYA
+653 DQSTITYTYA
-663 ADGTKRHTVHTI
+663 ADGTKLRVEHKI
-675 GSATTTTDY
+675 GSSTTRTTY
-684 CGNVVYENNTAKLL
+684 CRNVIYEGSIAKYL
-698 LTEEGYVSLNDNKYH
+698 LTEEGYVSLDNGEYY
-713 YYLKDHLGNNR
+713 YYLKDHQGNNW

-732 VEETNHYYPFGGIF
+732 VEETNHYYPFGGVF
-746 ASTGNIQPYKYN
+746 TNTRNAQPYKYN

-784 WHVVDPMA
+784 WHVVDPLA

-797 LSPYIYCNNNPVN
+797 VSPYNYCMNNPVN

-831 TGDAVYWGG
+831 TGGSAYWGG

-855 KSTYFTNIEYNYWRS
+855 KSTYFANIEYNYWRS

-884 ENYSQLID
+884 ENYSQLIN
-892 GMNSKKD
+892 GMNSKD
-899 VFHFISHS
+899 VFHFVSHS
-907 MGGAFSEGMVRYLE
+907 MGGAFSEGMIRYLE

-991 RDLIDDGDLWNINNE
+991 RDLIDDGDFWNINNE
-1006 KSWND
+1006 MSWND

>member
-14 LLQAAAGHAQ
+14 LLQATAGHAQ
-24 DNSQNYI
+24 DSSQNYI

-65 ENTDKRGVS
+65 ENTNKKGVS
-74 LATLQEYDT
+74 LATLQEYDA
-83 AGRETKAWLPAV
+83 AGRETKTWLPAV
-95 ITSDYLAPASFKSS
+95 ITPDYLAPASFKSS
-109 APGSHSNDSRPYQ
+109 APASHGNDSRPYQ
-122 EAVYEAS
+122 EAVYETS

-149 VAMEFMGNS
+149 VATEFMGNS

-168 KVTST
+168 KVTSA

-187 NVTRTTDEDGNVSY
+187 NVTRTTDEDGNMSY
-201 TFVDKIG
+201 TFMDKIG

-233 LCYVLPP
+233 LCYLLPP

-247 TDNLNLYAYQYGY
+247 TDNLNLYAYQYNY
-260 DGFNRCV
+260 DGCNRCI
-267 RKKLPGAQYIEYVYD
+267 RKKLPGTQYIEYVYD

-288 FSQDGN
+288 FSQDGS
-294 QRTLSAHN
+294 QRALSAQN

-315 EQGLCTNKLT
+315 EQGLCTNKVT

-338 SYSFIGSQG
+338 SYSFIGTQG
-347 FTSSNFSTDTSGYG
+347 FTGSNFSTDTSGYG

-368 MVAGINS
+368 MVAGING

-386 RGREVKRVESNGM
+386 RGREVKRVESNAM

-427 SLTELYTYS
+427 SLTEVHTYS

-447 HKLDNNAIV
+447 HKLDNNTIV
-456 TLAEYIYNDLGR
+456 TLAEYTYDDLGR

-492 RITGGKFTQTL
+492 GITGSKFTQTL
-503 TYNNGTAGY
+503 AYNNSTAGY
-512 NGNITAMD
+512 NGNITAMG

-571 TSSSGY
+571 TGASTY

-609 FKDGVKQANEY
+609 FKDAVKQANEY
-620 TYDNNGNLTK
+620 AYDNNGNLTK
-630 DLNKGITGIQYN
+630 DLNKGIEEIQYN
-642 CLNLP
+642 SLNLP
-647 SKVIFS
+647 KLIKFK
-653 DGSTVTYVYA
+653 DQSTITYTYA
-663 ADGTKRHTVHTI
+663 ADGTKLRVEHKI
-675 GSATTTTDY
+675 GSSTTRTTY
-684 CGNVVYENNTAKLL
+684 CRNVIYEGSIAKYL
-698 LTEEGYVSLNDNKYH
+698 LTEEGYVSLDNGEYY
-713 YYLKDHLGNNR
+713 YYLKDHQGNNW

-732 VEETNHYYPFGGIF
+732 VEETNHYYPFGGVF
-746 ASTGNIQPYKYN
+746 TNTRNAQPYKYN

-784 WHVVDPMA
+784 WHVVDPLA

-797 LSPYIYCNNNPVN
+797 VSPYNYCMNNPVN

-831 TGDAVYWGG
+831 TGGSAYWGG

-855 KSTYFTNIEYNYWRS
+855 KSTYFANIEYNYWRS

-884 ENYSQLID
+884 ENYSQLIN
-892 GMNSKKD
+892 GMNSKD
-899 VFHFISHS
+899 VFHFVSHS
-907 MGGAFSEGMVRYLE
+907 MGGAFSEGMIRYLE

-991 RDLIDDGDLWNINNE
+991 RDLIDDGDFWNINNE
-1006 KSWND
+1006 MSWND

>member
-1 MNMKRIYLLYLLL
+1 MNMKRIYLIYLFL
-14 LLQAAAGHAQ
+14 LLQPTAEHAQ
-24 DNSQNYI
+24 DSSQNYI
-31 LTRTMLKSDTKSYLS
+31 LTGTMLKSDTKSYLS

-65 ENTDKRGVS
+65 ENTNKKGVS
-74 LATLQEYDT
+74 LATLQEYDA
-83 AGRETKAWLPAV
+83 AGRETKTWLPAV
-95 ITSDYLAPASFKSS
+95 ITPDYLAPASFKSS
-109 APGSHSNDSRPYQ
+109 APASLGNDSRPYQ
-122 EAVYEAS
+122 EAVYETS

-149 VAMEFMGNS
+149 VATEFMGNS

-168 KVTST
+168 KVTSA

-187 NVTRTTDEDGNVSY
+187 NVTRTTDEDGNMSY
-201 TFVDKIG
+201 TFMDKIG

-247 TDNLNLYAYQYGY
+247 TDNLNLYAYQYNY
-260 DGFNRCV
+260 DGCNRCI
-267 RKKLPGAQYIEYVYD
+267 RKKLPGTQYIEYVYD

-288 FSQDGN
+288 FSQDGS
-294 QRTLSAHN
+294 QRALSAQN

-315 EQGLCTNKLT
+315 EQGLCTNKVT

-338 SYSFIGSQG
+338 SYSFIGTQG
-347 FTSSNFSTDTSGYG
+347 FTGSNFSTDTSGYG

-368 MVAGINS
+368 MVAGING

-386 RGREVKRVESNGM
+386 RGREVKRVESNAM

-427 SLTELYTYS
+427 SLTEVHTYS

-447 HKLDNNAIV
+447 HKLDNNTIV
-456 TLAEYIYNDLGR
+456 TLAEYTYDDLGR

-492 RITGGKFTQTL
+492 GITGSKFTQTL
-503 TYNNGTAGY
+503 AYNNSTAGY
-512 NGNITAMD
+512 NGNITAMG

-571 TSSSGY
+571 TGASTY

-609 FKDGVKQANEY
+609 FKDAVKQANEY
-620 TYDNNGNLTK
+620 AYDNNGNLTK
-630 DLNKGITGIQYN
+630 DLNKGIEEIQYN
-642 CLNLP
+642 SLNLP
-647 SKVIFS
+647 KLIKFK
-653 DGSTVTYVYA
+653 DQSTITYTYA
-663 ADGTKRHTVHTI
+663 ADGTKLRVEHKI
-675 GSATTTTDY
+675 GSSTTRTTY
-684 CGNVVYENNTAKLL
+684 CRNVIYEGSIAKYL
-698 LTEEGYVSLNDNKYH
+698 LTEEGYVSLDNGEYY
-713 YYLKDHLGNNR
+713 YYLKDHQGNNW

-732 VEETNHYYPFGGIF
+732 VEETNHYYPFGGVF
-746 ASTGNIQPYKYN
+746 TNTRNAQPYKYN

-784 WHVVDPMA
+784 WHVVDPLA

-797 LSPYIYCNNNPVN
+797 VSPYNYCMNNPVN

-831 TGDAVYWGG
+831 TGGSAYWGG

-855 KSTYFTNIEYNYWRS
+855 KSTYFANIEYNYWRS

-884 ENYSQLID
+884 ENYSQLIN
-892 GMNSKKD
+892 GMNSKD
-899 VFHFISHS
+899 VFHFVSHS
-907 MGGAFSEGMVRYLE
+907 MGGAFSEGMIRYLE

-991 RDLIDDGDLWNINNE
+991 RDLIDDGDFWNINNE
-1006 KSWND
+1006 MSWND

>member
-1 MNMKRIYLLYLLL
+1 MKRIYLLYLLL
-14 LLQAAAGHAQ
+14 LLQATAGHAQ
-24 DNSQNYI
+24 DSSQNYI

-65 ENTDKRGVS
+65 ENTNKKGVS
-74 LATLQEYDT
+74 LATLQEYDA
-83 AGRETKAWLPAV
+83 AGRETKTWLPAV
-95 ITSDYLAPASFKSS
+95 ITPDYLAPASFKSS
-109 APGSHSNDSRPYQ
+109 APASHGNDSRPYQ
-122 EAVYEAS
+122 KAVYETS

-149 VAMEFMGNS
+149 VATEFMGNS

-168 KVTST
+168 KVTSA

-187 NVTRTTDEDGNVSY
+187 NVTRTTDEDGNMSY
-201 TFVDKIG
+201 TFMDKIG

-247 TDNLNLYAYQYGY
+247 TDNLNLYAYQYNY
-260 DGFNRCV
+260 DGCNRCI
-267 RKKLPGAQYIEYVYD
+267 RKKLPGTQYIEYVYD

-288 FSQDGN
+288 FSQDGS
-294 QRTLSAHN
+294 QRALSAQN

-315 EQGLCTNKLT
+315 EQGLCTNKVT

-338 SYSFIGSQG
+338 SYSFIGTQG
-347 FTSSNFSTDTSGYG
+347 FTGSNFSTDTSGYG

-368 MVAGINS
+368 MVAGING

-386 RGREVKRVESNGM
+386 RGREVKRVESNAM

-427 SLTELYTYS
+427 SLTEVHTYS

-447 HKLDNNAIV
+447 HKLDNNTIV
-456 TLAEYIYNDLGR
+456 TLAEYTYDDLGR

-492 RITGGKFTQTL
+492 GITGSKFTQTL
-503 TYNNGTAGY
+503 AYNNSTAGY
-512 NGNITAMD
+512 NGNITAMG

-571 TSSSGY
+571 TGASTY

-609 FKDGVKQANEY
+609 FKDAVKQANEY
-620 TYDNNGNLTK
+620 AYDNNGNLTK
-630 DLNKGITGIQYN
+630 DLNKGIEEIQYN
-642 CLNLP
+642 SLNLP
-647 SKVIFS
+647 KLIKFK
-653 DGSTVTYVYA
+653 DQSTITYTYA
-663 ADGTKRHTVHTI
+663 ADGTKLRVEHKI
-675 GSATTTTDY
+675 GSSTTRTTY
-684 CGNVVYENNTAKLL
+684 CRNVIYEGSIAKYL
-698 LTEEGYVSLNDNKYH
+698 LTEEGYVSLDNGEYY
-713 YYLKDHLGNNR
+713 YYLKDHQGNNW

-732 VEETNHYYPFGGIF
+732 VEETNHYYPFGGVF
-746 ASTGNIQPYKYN
+746 TNTRNAQPYKYN

-784 WHVVDPMA
+784 WHVVDPLA

-797 LSPYIYCNNNPVN
+797 VSPYNYCMNNPVN

-831 TGDAVYWGG
+831 TGGSAYWGG

-855 KSTYFTNIEYNYWRS
+855 KSTYFANIEYNYWRS

-884 ENYSQLID
+884 ENYSQLIN
-892 GMNSKKD
+892 GMNSKD
-899 VFHFISHS
+899 VFHFVSHS
-907 MGGAFSEGMVRYLE
+907 MGGAFSEGMIRYLE

-991 RDLIDDGDLWNINNE
+991 RDLIDDGDFWNINNE
-1006 KSWND
+1006 MSWND

>member
-14 LLQAAAGHAQ
+14 LLQATAGHAQ
-24 DNSQNYI
+24 DSSQNYI

-65 ENTDKRGVS
+65 ENTNKKGVS
-74 LATLQEYDT
+74 LATLQEYDA
-83 AGRETKAWLPAV
+83 AGRETKTWLPAV
-95 ITSDYLAPASFKSS
+95 ITPDYLAPASFKSS
-109 APGSHSNDSRPYQ
+109 APASHGNDSRPYQ
-122 EAVYEAS
+122 EAVYETS

-149 VAMEFMGNS
+149 VATEFMGNS

-168 KVTST
+168 KVTSA

-187 NVTRTTDEDGNVSY
+187 NVTRTTDEDGNMSY
-201 TFVDKIG
+201 TFMDKIG

-247 TDNLNLYAYQYGY
+247 TDNLNLYAYQYNY
-260 DGFNRCV
+260 DGCNRCI
-267 RKKLPGAQYIEYVYD
+267 RKKLPGTQYIEYVYD

-288 FSQDGN
+288 FSQDGS
-294 QRTLSAHN
+294 QRALSAQN

-315 EQGLCTNKLT
+315 EQGLCTNKVT

-338 SYSFIGSQG
+338 SYSFIGTQG
-347 FTSSNFSTDTSGYG
+347 FTGSNFSTDTSGYG

-368 MVAGINS
+368 MVAGING

-386 RGREVKRVESNGM
+386 RGREVKRVESNAM

-427 SLTELYTYS
+427 SLTEVHTYS

-447 HKLDNNAIV
+447 HKLDNNTIV
-456 TLAEYIYNDLGR
+456 TLAEYTYDDLGR

-492 RITGGKFTQTL
+492 GITGSKFTQTL
-503 TYNNGTAGY
+503 AYNNSTAGY
-512 NGNITAMD
+512 NGNITAMG

-571 TSSSGY
+571 TGASTY

-609 FKDGVKQANEY
+609 FKDAVKQANEY
-620 TYDNNGNLTK
+620 AYDNNGNLTK
-630 DLNKGITGIQYN
+630 DLNKGIEEIQYN
-642 CLNLP
+642 SLNLP
-647 SKVIFS
+647 KLIKFK
-653 DGSTVTYVYA
+653 DQSTITYTYA
-663 ADGTKRHTVHTI
+663 ADGTKLRVEHKI
-675 GSATTTTDY
+675 GSSTTRTTY
-684 CGNVVYENNTAKLL
+684 CRNVIYEGSIAKYL
-698 LTEEGYVSLNDNKYH
+698 LTEEGYVSLDNGEYY
-713 YYLKDHLGNNR
+713 YYLKDHQGNNW

-732 VEETNHYYPFGGIF
+732 VEETNHYYPFGGVF
-746 ASTGNIQPYKYN
+746 TNTRNAQPYKYN

-784 WHVVDPMA
+784 WHVVDPLA

-797 LSPYIYCNNNPVN
+797 VSPYNYCMNNPVN

-831 TGDAVYWGG
+831 TGGSAYWGG

-855 KSTYFTNIEYNYWRS
+855 KSTYFANIEYNYWRS
-870 STFLRNLDG
+870 SNFLRNLDG

-884 ENYSQLID
+884 ENYSQLIN
-892 GMNSKKD
+892 GMNSKD
-899 VFHFISHS
+899 VFHFVSHS
-907 MGGAFSEGMVRYLE
+907 MGGAFSEGMIRYLE

-991 RDLIDDGDLWNINNE
+991 RDLIDDGDFLNINNE
-1006 KSWND
+1006 MSWND

>member
-1 MNMKRIYLLYLLL
+1 
-14 LLQAAAGHAQ
+14 
-24 DNSQNYI
+24 
-31 LTRTMLKSDTKSYLS
+31 
-46 KVVYYDGLGRPFQ
+46 
-59 TVNKAI
+59 
-65 ENTDKRGVS
+65 
-74 LATLQEYDT
+74 
-83 AGRETKAWLPAV
+83 
-95 ITSDYLAPASFKSS
+95 
-109 APGSHSNDSRPYQ
+109 
-122 EAVYEAS
+122 
-129 PQNRIVKQYGA
+129 
-140 GADWHSGHP
+140 
-149 VAMEFMGNS
+149 
-158 ATAQLRCTRY
+158 
-168 KVTST
+168 
-173 GALEASGDYANGTL
+173 
-187 NVTRTTDEDGNVSY
+187 
-201 TFVDKIG
+201 
-208 RTLLERRM
+208 
-216 NGSEALDTY
+216 
-225 YVYDNYGN
+225 
-233 LCYVLPP
+233 
-240 AINGNIS
+240 
-247 TDNLNLYAYQYGY
+247 
-260 DGFNRCV
+260 
-267 RKKLPGAQYIEYVYD
+267 
-282 NSDRLT
+282 
-288 FSQDGN
+288 
-294 QRTLSAHN
+294 
-302 WTYYKYDQ
+302 
-310 LNRLT
+310 
-315 EQGLCTNKLT
+315 
-325 TSGTTVHIMNYYD
+325 
-338 SYSFIGSQG
+338 
-347 FTSSNFSTDTSGYG
+347 
-361 KGALTGQ
+361 
-368 MVAGINS
+368 
-375 NPVWKAFYYDI
+375 
-386 RGREVKRVESNGM
+386 M
-399 NGYDVTTTSYS
+399 NGYDMTTTSYS

-427 SLTELYTYS
+427 SLTEVHTYS

-447 HKLDNNAIV
+447 HKLDNNTIV
-456 TLAEYIYNDLGR
+456 TLAEYTYDDLGR

-492 RITGGKFTQTL
+492 GITGSKFTQTL
-503 TYNNGTAGY
+503 AYNNSTAGY
-512 NGNITAMD
+512 NGNITAMG

-571 TSSSGY
+571 TGASTY

-609 FKDGVKQANEY
+609 FKDAVKQANEY
-620 TYDNNGNLTK
+620 AYDNNGNLTK
-630 DLNKGITGIQYN
+630 DLNKGIEEIQYN
-642 CLNLP
+642 SLNLP
-647 SKVIFS
+647 KLIKFK
-653 DGSTVTYVYA
+653 DQSTITYTYA
-663 ADGTKRHTVHTI
+663 ADGTKLRVEHKI
-675 GSATTTTDY
+675 GSSTTRTTY
-684 CGNVVYENNTAKLL
+684 CRNVIYEGSIAKYL
-698 LTEEGYVSLNDNKYH
+698 LTEEGYVSLDNGEYY
-713 YYLKDHLGNNR
+713 YYLKDHQGNNW

-732 VEETNHYYPFGGIF
+732 VEETNHYYPFGGVF
-746 ASTGNIQPYKYN
+746 TNTRNAQPYKYN

-784 WHVVDPMA
+784 WHVVDPLA

-797 LSPYIYCNNNPVN
+797 VSPYNYCMNNPVN

-831 TGDAVYWGG
+831 TGGSAYWGG

-855 KSTYFTNIEYNYWRS
+855 KSTYFANIEYNYWRS

-884 ENYSQLID
+884 ENYSQLIN
-892 GMNSKKD
+892 GMNSKD
-899 VFHFISHS
+899 VFHFVSHS
-907 MGGAFSEGMVRYLE
+907 MGGAFSEGMIRYLE

-991 RDLIDDGDLWNINNE
+991 RDLIDDGDFWNINNE
-1006 KSWND
+1006 MSWND

>member
-14 LLQAAAGHAQ
+14 LLQATAGHAQ
-24 DNSQNYI
+24 DSSQNYI

-65 ENTDKRGVS
+65 ENTNKKGVS
-74 LATLQEYDT
+74 LATLQEYDA
-83 AGRETKAWLPAV
+83 AGRETKTWLPAV
-95 ITSDYLAPASFKSS
+95 ITPDYLAPASFKSS
-109 APGSHSNDSRPYQ
+109 APASHGNDSRPYQ
-122 EAVYEAS
+122 EAVYETS

-149 VAMEFMGNS
+149 VATEFMGNS

-168 KVTST
+168 KVTSA

-187 NVTRTTDEDGNVSY
+187 NVTRTTDEDGNMSY
-201 TFVDKIG
+201 TFMDKIG

-247 TDNLNLYAYQYGY
+247 TDNLNLYAYQYNY
-260 DGFNRCV
+260 DGCNRCI
-267 RKKLPGAQYIEYVYD
+267 RKKLPGTQYIEYVYD

-288 FSQDGN
+288 FSQDGS
-294 QRTLSAHN
+294 QRALSAQN

-315 EQGLCTNKLT
+315 EQGLCTNKVT

-338 SYSFIGSQG
+338 SYSFIGTQG
-347 FTSSNFSTDTSGYG
+347 FTGSNFSTDTSGYG

-368 MVAGINS
+368 MVAGING

-386 RGREVKRVESNGM
+386 RGREVKRVESNAM

-427 SLTELYTYS
+427 SLTEVHTYS

-447 HKLDNNAIV
+447 HKLDNNTIV
-456 TLAEYIYNDLGR
+456 TLAEYTYDDLGR

-492 RITGGKFTQTL
+492 GITGSKFTQTL
-503 TYNNGTAGY
+503 AYNNSTAGY
-512 NGNITAMD
+512 NGNITAMG

-571 TSSSGY
+571 TGTSTY

-609 FKDGVKQANEY
+609 FKDAVKQANEY
-620 TYDNNGNLTK
+620 AYDNNGNLTK
-630 DLNKGITGIQYN
+630 DLNKGIEEIQYN
-642 CLNLP
+642 SLNLP
-647 SKVIFS
+647 KLIKFK
-653 DGSTVTYVYA
+653 DQSTITYTYA
-663 ADGTKRHTVHTI
+663 ADGTKLRVEHKI
-675 GSATTTTDY
+675 GSSTTRTTY
-684 CGNVVYENNTAKLL
+684 CRNVIYEGSIAKYL
-698 LTEEGYVSLNDNKYH
+698 LTEEGYVSLDNGEYY
-713 YYLKDHLGNNR
+713 YYLKDHQGNNW

-732 VEETNHYYPFGGIF
+732 VEETNHYYPFGGVF
-746 ASTGNIQPYKYN
+746 TNTRNAQPYKYN

-784 WHVVDPMA
+784 WHVVDPLA

-797 LSPYIYCNNNPVN
+797 VSPYNYCMNNPVN

-831 TGDAVYWGG
+831 TGGSAYWGG

-855 KSTYFTNIEYNYWRS
+855 KSTYFANIEYNYWRS

-884 ENYSQLID
+884 ENYSQLIN
-892 GMNSKKD
+892 GMNSKD
-899 VFHFISHS
+899 VFHFVSHS
-907 MGGAFSEGMVRYLE
+907 MGGAFSEGMIRYLE

-991 RDLIDDGDLWNINNE
+991 RDLIDDGDFWNINNE
-1006 KSWND
+1006 MSWND

>member
-14 LLQAAAGHAQ
+14 LLQATAGHAQ
-24 DNSQNYI
+24 DSSQNYI

-65 ENTDKRGVS
+65 ENTNKKGVS
-74 LATLQEYDT
+74 LATLQEYDA
-83 AGRETKAWLPAV
+83 AGRETKTWLPAV
-95 ITSDYLAPASFKSS
+95 ITPDYLAPASFKSS
-109 APGSHSNDSRPYQ
+109 APASHGNDSRPYQ
-122 EAVYEAS
+122 EAVYETS

-149 VAMEFMGNS
+149 VATEFMGNS

-168 KVTST
+168 KVTSA

-187 NVTRTTDEDGNVSY
+187 NVTRTTDEDGNMSY
-201 TFVDKIG
+201 TFMDKIG

-247 TDNLNLYAYQYGY
+247 TDNLNLYAYQYNY
-260 DGFNRCV
+260 DGCNRCI
-267 RKKLPGAQYIEYVYD
+267 RKKLPGTQYIEYVYD

-288 FSQDGN
+288 FSQDGS
-294 QRTLSAHN
+294 QRALSAQN

-315 EQGLCTNKLT
+315 EQGLCTNKVT

-338 SYSFIGSQG
+338 SYSFIGTQG
-347 FTSSNFSTDTSGYG
+347 FTGSNFSTDTSGYG

-368 MVAGINS
+368 MVAGING

-386 RGREVKRVESNGM
+386 RGREVKRVESNAM

-427 SLTELYTYS
+427 SLTEVHTYS

-447 HKLDNNAIV
+447 HKLDNNTIV
-456 TLAEYIYNDLGR
+456 TLAEYTYDDLGR

-492 RITGGKFTQTL
+492 GITGSKFTQTL
-503 TYNNGTAGY
+503 AYNNSTAGY
-512 NGNITAMD
+512 NGNITAMG

-571 TSSSGY
+571 TGASTY

-609 FKDGVKQANEY
+609 FKDAVKQANEY
-620 TYDNNGNLTK
+620 AYDNNGNLTK
-630 DLNKGITGIQYN
+630 DLNKGIEEIQYN
-642 CLNLP
+642 SLNLP
-647 SKVIFS
+647 KLIKFK
-653 DGSTVTYVYA
+653 DQSTITYTYA
-663 ADGTKRHTVHTI
+663 ADGTKLRVEHKI
-675 GSATTTTDY
+675 GNSTTQTTY
-684 CGNVVYENNTAKLL
+684 CSNVIYEGSIAKCL
-698 LTEEGYVSLNDNKYH
+698 LTEEGYVSLDNGEYY
-713 YYLKDHLGNNR
+713 YYLKDHQGNNW

-732 VEETNHYYPFGGIF
+732 VEETNHYYPFGGVF
-746 ASTGNIQPYKYN
+746 TNTRNAQPYKYN

-784 WHVVDPMA
+784 WHVVDPLA

-797 LSPYIYCNNNPVN
+797 VSPYNYCMNNPVN

-831 TGDAVYWGG
+831 TGGSAYWGG

-855 KSTYFTNIEYNYWRS
+855 KSTYFANIEYNYWRS

-884 ENYSQLID
+884 ENYSQLIN
-892 GMNSKKD
+892 GMNSKD
-899 VFHFISHS
+899 VFHFVSHS
-907 MGGAFSEGMVRYLE
+907 MGGAFSEGMIRYLE

-991 RDLIDDGDLWNINNE
+991 RDLIDDGDFWNINNE
-1006 KSWND
+1006 MSWND

-1019 IQQNPNIKVNGN
+1019 IQQNPNIKVNGD

>member
-1 MNMKRIYLLYLLL
+1 M
-14 LLQAAAGHAQ
+14 
-24 DNSQNYI
+24 
-31 LTRTMLKSDTKSYLS
+31 
-46 KVVYYDGLGRPFQ
+46 
-59 TVNKAI
+59 
-65 ENTDKRGVS
+65 
-74 LATLQEYDT
+74 
-83 AGRETKAWLPAV
+83 
-95 ITSDYLAPASFKSS
+95 
-109 APGSHSNDSRPYQ
+109 
-122 EAVYEAS
+122 
-129 PQNRIVKQYGA
+129 
-140 GADWHSGHP
+140 
-149 VAMEFMGNS
+149 
-158 ATAQLRCTRY
+158 
-168 KVTST
+168 
-173 GALEASGDYANGTL
+173 
-187 NVTRTTDEDGNVSY
+187 
-201 TFVDKIG
+201 
-208 RTLLERRM
+208 
-216 NGSEALDTY
+216 
-225 YVYDNYGN
+225 
-233 LCYVLPP
+233 
-240 AINGNIS
+240 
-247 TDNLNLYAYQYGY
+247 
-260 DGFNRCV
+260 
-267 RKKLPGAQYIEYVYD
+267 
-282 NSDRLT
+282 
-288 FSQDGN
+288 
-294 QRTLSAHN
+294 
-302 WTYYKYDQ
+302 
-310 LNRLT
+310 
-315 EQGLCTNKLT
+315 T

-338 SYSFIGSQG
+338 SYSFIGTQG
-347 FTSSNFSTDTSGYG
+347 FTGSNFSTDTSGYG

-368 MVAGINS
+368 MVAGING

-386 RGREVKRVESNGM
+386 RGREVKRVESNAM

-427 SLTELYTYS
+427 SLTEVHTYS

-447 HKLDNNAIV
+447 HKLDNNTIV
-456 TLAEYIYNDLGR
+456 TLAEYTYDDLGR

-492 RITGGKFTQTL
+492 GITGSKFTQTL
-503 TYNNGTAGY
+503 AYNNSTAGY
-512 NGNITAMD
+512 NGNITAMG

-571 TSSSGY
+571 TGASTY

-609 FKDGVKQANEY
+609 FKDAVKQANEY
-620 TYDNNGNLTK
+620 AYDNNGNLTK
-630 DLNKGITGIQYN
+630 DLNKGIEEIQYN
-642 CLNLP
+642 SLNLP
-647 SKVIFS
+647 KLIKFK
-653 DGSTVTYVYA
+653 DQSTITYTYA
-663 ADGTKRHTVHTI
+663 ADGTKLRVEHKI
-675 GSATTTTDY
+675 GSSTTRTTY
-684 CGNVVYENNTAKLL
+684 CRNVIYEGSIAKYL
-698 LTEEGYVSLNDNKYH
+698 LTEEGYVSLDNGEYY
-713 YYLKDHLGNNR
+713 YYLKDHQGNNW

-732 VEETNHYYPFGGIF
+732 VEETNHYYPFGGVF
-746 ASTGNIQPYKYN
+746 TNTRNAQPYKYN

-784 WHVVDPMA
+784 WHVVDPLA

-797 LSPYIYCNNNPVN
+797 VSPYNYCMNNPVN

-831 TGDAVYWGG
+831 TGGSAYWGG

-855 KSTYFTNIEYNYWRS
+855 KSTYFANIEYNYWRS

-884 ENYSQLID
+884 ENYSQLIN
-892 GMNSKKD
+892 GMNSKD
-899 VFHFISHS
+899 VFHFVSHS
-907 MGGAFSEGMVRYLE
+907 MGGAFSEGMIRYLE

-991 RDLIDDGDLWNINNE
+991 RDLIDDGDFWNINNE
-1006 KSWND
+1006 MSWND

>member
-14 LLQAAAGHAQ
+14 LLQATAGHAQ
-24 DNSQNYI
+24 DSSQNYI

-65 ENTDKRGVS
+65 ENTNKKGVS
-74 LATLQEYDT
+74 LATLQEYDA
-83 AGRETKAWLPAV
+83 AGRETKTWLPAV
-95 ITSDYLAPASFKSS
+95 ITPDYLAPASFKSS
-109 APGSHSNDSRPYQ
+109 APASHGNDSRPYQ
-122 EAVYEAS
+122 EAVYETS

-149 VAMEFMGNS
+149 VATEFMGNS

-168 KVTST
+168 KVTSA

-187 NVTRTTDEDGNVSY
+187 NVTRTTDEDGNMSY
-201 TFVDKIG
+201 TFMDKIG

-247 TDNLNLYAYQYGY
+247 TDNLNLYAYQYNY
-260 DGFNRCV
+260 DGCNRCI
-267 RKKLPGAQYIEYVYD
+267 RKKLPGTQYIEYVYD

-288 FSQDGN
+288 FSQDGS
-294 QRTLSAHN
+294 QRALSAQN

-315 EQGLCTNKLT
+315 EQGLCTNKVT

-338 SYSFIGSQG
+338 SYSFIGTQG
-347 FTSSNFSTDTSGYG
+347 FTGSNFSTDTSGYG

-368 MVAGINS
+368 MVAGING

-386 RGREVKRVESNGM
+386 RGREVKRVESNAM

-427 SLTELYTYS
+427 SLTEVHTYS

-447 HKLDNNAIV
+447 HKLDNNTIV
-456 TLAEYIYNDLGR
+456 TLAEYTYDDLGR

-492 RITGGKFTQTL
+492 GITGSKFTQTL
-503 TYNNGTAGY
+503 AYNNSTAGY
-512 NGNITAMD
+512 NGNITAMG

-571 TSSSGY
+571 TGASTY

-609 FKDGVKQANEY
+609 FKDAVKQANEY
-620 TYDNNGNLTK
+620 AYDNNGNLTK
-630 DLNKGITGIQYN
+630 DLNKGIEEIQYN
-642 CLNLP
+642 SLNLP
-647 SKVIFS
+647 KLIKFK
-653 DGSTVTYVYA
+653 DQSTITYTYA
-663 ADGTKRHTVHTI
+663 ADGTKLRVEHKI
-675 GSATTTTDY
+675 GSSTTRTTY
-684 CGNVVYENNTAKLL
+684 CRNVIYEGSIAKYL
-698 LTEEGYVSLNDNKYH
+698 LTEEGYVSLDNGEYY
-713 YYLKDHLGNNR
+713 YYLKDHQGNNW

-732 VEETNHYYPFGGIF
+732 VEETNHYYPFGGVF
-746 ASTGNIQPYKYN
+746 TNTRNAQPYKYN

-784 WHVVDPMA
+784 WHVVDPLA

-797 LSPYIYCNNNPVN
+797 VSPYNYCMNNPVN

-831 TGDAVYWGG
+831 TGGSAYWGG

-855 KSTYFTNIEYNYWRS
+855 KSTYFANIEYNYWRS

-884 ENYSQLID
+884 ENYSQLIN
-892 GMNSKKD
+892 GMNSKD
-899 VFHFISHS
+899 VFHFVSHS
-907 MGGAFSEGMVRYLE
+907 MGGAFSEGMIRYLE

-975 DYKIRKKSTK
+975 GYKIRKKSTK

-991 RDLIDDGDLWNINNE
+991 RDLIDDGDFWNINNE
-1006 KSWND
+1006 MSWND

>member
-14 LLQAAAGHAQ
+14 LLQATAGHAQ
-24 DNSQNYI
+24 DSSQNYI

-65 ENTDKRGVS
+65 ENTNKKGVS
-74 LATLQEYDT
+74 LATLQEYDA
-83 AGRETKAWLPAV
+83 AGRETKTWLPAV
-95 ITSDYLAPASFKSS
+95 ITPDYLAPASFKSS
-109 APGSHSNDSRPYQ
+109 APASHGNDSRPYQ
-122 EAVYEAS
+122 EAVYETS

-149 VAMEFMGNS
+149 VATEFMGNS

-168 KVTST
+168 KVTSA

-187 NVTRTTDEDGNVSY
+187 NVTRTTDEDGNMSY
-201 TFVDKIG
+201 TFMDKIG

-247 TDNLNLYAYQYGY
+247 TDNLNLYAYQYNY
-260 DGFNRCV
+260 DGCNRCI
-267 RKKLPGAQYIEYVYD
+267 RKKLPGTQYIEYVYD

-288 FSQDGN
+288 FSQDGS
-294 QRTLSAHN
+294 QRALSAQN

-315 EQGLCTNKLT
+315 EQGLCTNKVT

-338 SYSFIGSQG
+338 SYSFIGTQG
-347 FTSSNFSTDTSGYG
+347 FTGSNFSTDTSGYG

-368 MVAGINS
+368 MVAGING

-386 RGREVKRVESNGM
+386 RGREVKRVESNAM

-427 SLTELYTYS
+427 SLTEVHTYS

-447 HKLDNNAIV
+447 HKLDNHTIV
-456 TLAEYIYNDLGR
+456 TLAEYTYDDLGR

-492 RITGGKFTQTL
+492 GITGSKFTQTL
-503 TYNNGTAGY
+503 AYNNSTAGY
-512 NGNITAMD
+512 NGNITAMG

-571 TSSSGY
+571 TGASTY

-609 FKDGVKQANEY
+609 FKDAVKQANEY
-620 TYDNNGNLTK
+620 AYDNNGNLTK
-630 DLNKGITGIQYN
+630 DLNKGIEEIQYN
-642 CLNLP
+642 SLNLP
-647 SKVIFS
+647 KLIKFK
-653 DGSTVTYVYA
+653 DQSTITYTYA
-663 ADGTKRHTVHTI
+663 ADGTKLRVEHKI
-675 GSATTTTDY
+675 GSSTTRTTY
-684 CGNVVYENNTAKLL
+684 CRNVIYEGSIAKYL
-698 LTEEGYVSLNDNKYH
+698 LTEEGYVSLDNGEYY
-713 YYLKDHLGNNR
+713 YYLKDHQGNNW

-732 VEETNHYYPFGGIF
+732 VEETNHYYPFGGVF
-746 ASTGNIQPYKYN
+746 TNTRNAQPYKYN

-784 WHVVDPMA
+784 WHVVDPLA

-797 LSPYIYCNNNPVN
+797 VSPYNYCMNNPVN

-831 TGDAVYWGG
+831 TGGSAYWGG

-855 KSTYFTNIEYNYWRS
+855 KSTYFANIEYNYWRS

-884 ENYSQLID
+884 ENYSQLIN
-892 GMNSKKD
+892 GMNSKD
-899 VFHFISHS
+899 VFHFVSHS
-907 MGGAFSEGMVRYLE
+907 MGGAFSEGMIRYLE

-991 RDLIDDGDLWNINNE
+991 RDLIDDGDFWNINNE
-1006 KSWND
+1006 MSWND

>member
-14 LLQAAAGHAQ
+14 LLQATAGHAQ
-24 DNSQNYI
+24 DSSQNYI

-65 ENTDKRGVS
+65 ENTNKKGVS
-74 LATLQEYDT
+74 LATLQEYDA
-83 AGRETKAWLPAV
+83 AGRETKTWLPAV
-95 ITSDYLAPASFKSS
+95 ITPDYLAPASFKSS
-109 APGSHSNDSRPYQ
+109 APASHGNDSRPYQ
-122 EAVYEAS
+122 EAVYETS

-149 VAMEFMGNS
+149 VATEFMGNS

-168 KVTST
+168 KVTSA

-187 NVTRTTDEDGNVSY
+187 NVTRTTDEDGNMSY
-201 TFVDKIG
+201 TFMDKIG

-247 TDNLNLYAYQYGY
+247 TDNLNLYAYQYNY
-260 DGFNRCV
+260 DGCNRCI
-267 RKKLPGAQYIEYVYD
+267 RKKLPGTQYIEYVYD

-288 FSQDGN
+288 FSQDGS
-294 QRTLSAHN
+294 QRALSAQN

-315 EQGLCTNKLT
+315 EQGLCTNKVT

-338 SYSFIGSQG
+338 SYSFIGTQG
-347 FTSSNFSTDTSGYG
+347 FTGSNFSTDTSGYG

-368 MVAGINS
+368 MVAGING

-386 RGREVKRVESNGM
+386 RGREVKRVESNAM

-427 SLTELYTYS
+427 SLTEVHTYS

-447 HKLDNNAIV
+447 HKLDNNTIV
-456 TLAEYIYNDLGR
+456 TLAEYTYDDLGR

-492 RITGGKFTQTL
+492 GITGSKFTQTL

-551 EKVTS
+551 ERVTS

-571 TSSSGY
+571 TGASTY

-609 FKDGVKQANEY
+609 FKDAVKQANEY
-620 TYDNNGNLTK
+620 AYDNNGNLTK
-630 DLNKGITGIQYN
+630 DLNKGIEEIQYN
-642 CLNLP
+642 SLNLP
-647 SKVIFS
+647 KLIKFK
-653 DGSTVTYVYA
+653 DQSTITYTYA
-663 ADGTKRHTVHTI
+663 ADGTKLRVEHKI
-675 GSATTTTDY
+675 GSSTTRTTY
-684 CGNVVYENNTAKLL
+684 CRNVIYEGSIAKYL
-698 LTEEGYVSLNDNKYH
+698 LTEEGYVSLDNGEYY
-713 YYLKDHLGNNR
+713 YYLKDHQGNNW

-732 VEETNHYYPFGGIF
+732 VEETNHYYPFGGVF
-746 ASTGNIQPYKYN
+746 TNTRNAQPYKYN

-784 WHVVDPMA
+784 WHVVDPLA

-797 LSPYIYCNNNPVN
+797 VSPYNYCMNNPVN

-831 TGDAVYWGG
+831 TGGSAYWGG

-855 KSTYFTNIEYNYWRS
+855 KSTYFANIEYNYWRS

-884 ENYSQLID
+884 ENYSQLIN
-892 GMNSKKD
+892 GMNSKD
-899 VFHFISHS
+899 VFHFVSHS
-907 MGGAFSEGMVRYLE
+907 MGGTFSEGMIRYLE

-991 RDLIDDGDLWNINNE
+991 RDLIDDGDFWNINNE
-1006 KSWND
+1006 MSWND

>member
-1 MNMKRIYLLYLLL
+1 
-14 LLQAAAGHAQ
+14 
-24 DNSQNYI
+24 
-31 LTRTMLKSDTKSYLS
+31 
-46 KVVYYDGLGRPFQ
+46 
-59 TVNKAI
+59 
-65 ENTDKRGVS
+65 
-74 LATLQEYDT
+74 
-83 AGRETKAWLPAV
+83 
-95 ITSDYLAPASFKSS
+95 
-109 APGSHSNDSRPYQ
+109 
-122 EAVYEAS
+122 
-129 PQNRIVKQYGA
+129 
-140 GADWHSGHP
+140 
-149 VAMEFMGNS
+149 
-158 ATAQLRCTRY
+158 
-168 KVTST
+168 
-173 GALEASGDYANGTL
+173 
-187 NVTRTTDEDGNVSY
+187 
-201 TFVDKIG
+201 
-208 RTLLERRM
+208 
-216 NGSEALDTY
+216 
-225 YVYDNYGN
+225 
-233 LCYVLPP
+233 
-240 AINGNIS
+240 
-247 TDNLNLYAYQYGY
+247 
-260 DGFNRCV
+260 
-267 RKKLPGAQYIEYVYD
+267 
-282 NSDRLT
+282 
-288 FSQDGN
+288 
-294 QRTLSAHN
+294 
-302 WTYYKYDQ
+302 
-310 LNRLT
+310 
-315 EQGLCTNKLT
+315 
-325 TSGTTVHIMNYYD
+325 
-338 SYSFIGSQG
+338 
-347 FTSSNFSTDTSGYG
+347 
-361 KGALTGQ
+361 
-368 MVAGINS
+368 
-375 NPVWKAFYYDI
+375 
-386 RGREVKRVESNGM
+386 M

-427 SLTELYTYS
+427 SLTEVHTYS

-447 HKLDNNAIV
+447 HKLDNNTIV
-456 TLAEYIYNDLGR
+456 TLAEYTYDDLGR

-492 RITGGKFTQTL
+492 GITGSKFTQTL
-503 TYNNGTAGY
+503 AYNNSTAGY
-512 NGNITAMD
+512 NGNITAMG

-571 TSSSGY
+571 TGASTY

-609 FKDGVKQANEY
+609 FKDAVKQANEY
-620 TYDNNGNLTK
+620 AYDNNGNLTK
-630 DLNKGITGIQYN
+630 DLNKGIEEIQYN
-642 CLNLP
+642 SLNLP
-647 SKVIFS
+647 KLIKFK
-653 DGSTVTYVYA
+653 DQSTITYTYA
-663 ADGTKRHTVHTI
+663 ADGTKLRVEHKI
-675 GSATTTTDY
+675 GSSTTRTTY
-684 CGNVVYENNTAKLL
+684 CRNVIYEGSIAKYL
-698 LTEEGYVSLNDNKYH
+698 LTEEGYVSLDNGEYY
-713 YYLKDHLGNNR
+713 YYLKDHQGNNW

-732 VEETNHYYPFGGIF
+732 VEETNHYYPFGGVF
-746 ASTGNIQPYKYN
+746 TNTRNAQPYKYN

-784 WHVVDPMA
+784 WHVVDPLA

-797 LSPYIYCNNNPVN
+797 VSPYNYCMNNPVN

-831 TGDAVYWGG
+831 TGGSAYWGG

-855 KSTYFTNIEYNYWRS
+855 KSTYFANIEYNYWRS

-884 ENYSQLID
+884 ENYSQLIN
-892 GMNSKKD
+892 GMNSKD
-899 VFHFISHS
+899 VFHFVSHS
-907 MGGAFSEGMVRYLE
+907 MGGAFSEGMIRYLE

-991 RDLIDDGDLWNINNE
+991 RDLIDDGDFWNINNE
-1006 KSWND
+1006 MSWND

>member
-14 LLQAAAGHAQ
+14 LLQATAGHAQ
-24 DNSQNYI
+24 DSSQNYI

-46 KVVYYDGLGRPFQ
+46 KVVYYDGIGRSFQ

-65 ENTDKRGVS
+65 ENTNKKGVS
-74 LATLQEYDT
+74 LATLQEYDA
-83 AGRETKAWLPAV
+83 AGRETKTWLPAV
-95 ITSDYLAPASFKSS
+95 ITPDYLAPASFKSS
-109 APGSHSNDSRPYQ
+109 APASHGNDSRPYQ
-122 EAVYEAS
+122 EAVYETS

-140 GADWHSGHP
+140 GADWYSGHP
-149 VAMEFMGNS
+149 VATEFMGNS

-168 KVTST
+168 KVTSA

-187 NVTRTTDEDGNVSY
+187 NVTRTTDEDGNMSY
-201 TFVDKIG
+201 TFMDKIG

-247 TDNLNLYAYQYGY
+247 TDNLNLYAYQYNY
-260 DGFNRCV
+260 DGCNRCI
-267 RKKLPGAQYIEYVYD
+267 RKKLPGTQYIEYVYD

-288 FSQDGN
+288 FSQDGS
-294 QRTLSAHN
+294 QRALSAQN

-315 EQGLCTNKLT
+315 EQGLCTNKVT

-338 SYSFIGSQG
+338 SYSFIGTQG
-347 FTSSNFSTDTSGYG
+347 FTGSNFSTDTSGYG

-368 MVAGINS
+368 MVAGING

-386 RGREVKRVESNGM
+386 RGREVKRVESNAM

-427 SLTELYTYS
+427 SLTEVHTYS

-447 HKLDNNAIV
+447 HKLDNNTIV
-456 TLAEYIYNDLGR
+456 TLAEYTYDDLGR

-492 RITGGKFTQTL
+492 GITGSKFTQTL
-503 TYNNGTAGY
+503 AYNNSTAGY
-512 NGNITAMD
+512 NGNITAMG

-571 TSSSGY
+571 TGASTY

-609 FKDGVKQANEY
+609 FKDAVKQANEY
-620 TYDNNGNLTK
+620 AYDNNGNLTK
-630 DLNKGITGIQYN
+630 DLNKGIEEIQYN
-642 CLNLP
+642 SLNLP
-647 SKVIFS
+647 KLIKFK
-653 DGSTVTYVYA
+653 DQSTITYTYA
-663 ADGTKRHTVHTI
+663 ADGTKLRVEHKI
-675 GSATTTTDY
+675 GSSTTRTTY
-684 CGNVVYENNTAKLL
+684 CRNVIYEGSIAKYL
-698 LTEEGYVSLNDNKYH
+698 LTEEGYVSLDNGEYY
-713 YYLKDHLGNNR
+713 YYLKDHQGNNW

-732 VEETNHYYPFGGIF
+732 VEETNHYYPFGGVF
-746 ASTGNIQPYKYN
+746 TNTRNAQPYKYN

-784 WHVVDPMA
+784 WHVVDPLA

-797 LSPYIYCNNNPVN
+797 VSPYNYCMNNPVN

-831 TGDAVYWGG
+831 TGGSAYWGG

-855 KSTYFTNIEYNYWRS
+855 KSTYFANIEYNYWRS

-884 ENYSQLID
+884 ENYSQLIN
-892 GMNSKKD
+892 GMNSKD
-899 VFHFISHS
+899 VFHFVSHS
-907 MGGAFSEGMVRYLE
+907 MGGAFSEGMIRYLE

-991 RDLIDDGDLWNINNE
+991 RDLIDDGDFWNINNE
-1006 KSWND
+1006 MSWND

>member
-14 LLQAAAGHAQ
+14 LLQATAGHAQ
-24 DNSQNYI
+24 DSSQNYI

-65 ENTDKRGVS
+65 ENTNKKGVS
-74 LATLQEYDT
+74 LATLQEYDA
-83 AGRETKAWLPAV
+83 AGRETKTWLPAV
-95 ITSDYLAPASFKSS
+95 ITPDYLAPASFKSS
-109 APGSHSNDSRPYQ
+109 APASHGNDSRPYQ
-122 EAVYEAS
+122 EAVYETS

-149 VAMEFMGNS
+149 VATEFMGNS

-168 KVTST
+168 KVTSA

-187 NVTRTTDEDGNVSY
+187 NVTRTTDEDGNMSY
-201 TFVDKIG
+201 TFMDKIG

-247 TDNLNLYAYQYGY
+247 TDNLNLYAYQYNY
-260 DGFNRCV
+260 DGCNRCI
-267 RKKLPGAQYIEYVYD
+267 RKKLPGTQYIEYVYD

-288 FSQDGN
+288 FSQDGS
-294 QRTLSAHN
+294 QRALSAQN

-315 EQGLCTNKLT
+315 EQGLCTNKVT

-338 SYSFIGSQG
+338 SYSFIGTQG
-347 FTSSNFSTDTSGYG
+347 FTGSNFSTDTSGYG

-368 MVAGINS
+368 MVAGING

-386 RGREVKRVESNGM
+386 RGREVKRVESNAM

-427 SLTELYTYS
+427 SLTEVHTYS

-447 HKLDNNAIV
+447 HKLDNNTIV
-456 TLAEYIYNDLGR
+456 TLAEYTYDDLGR

-492 RITGGKFTQTL
+492 GITGSKFTQTL
-503 TYNNGTAGY
+503 AYNNSTAGY
-512 NGNITAMD
+512 NGNITAMG

-571 TSSSGY
+571 TGASTY

-590 QLNRVDD
+590 QLNHVDD

-609 FKDGVKQANEY
+609 FKDAVKQANEY
-620 TYDNNGNLTK
+620 AYDNNGNLTK
-630 DLNKGITGIQYN
+630 DLNKGIEEIQYN
-642 CLNLP
+642 SLNLP
-647 SKVIFS
+647 KLIKFK
-653 DGSTVTYVYA
+653 DQSTITYTYA
-663 ADGTKRHTVHTI
+663 ADGTKLRVEHKI
-675 GSATTTTDY
+675 GSSTTRTTY
-684 CGNVVYENNTAKLL
+684 CRNVIYEGSIAKYL
-698 LTEEGYVSLNDNKYH
+698 LTEEGYVSLDNGEYY
-713 YYLKDHLGNNR
+713 YYLKDHQGNNW

-732 VEETNHYYPFGGIF
+732 VEETNHYYPFGGVF
-746 ASTGNIQPYKYN
+746 TNTRNAQPYKYN

-784 WHVVDPMA
+784 WHVVDPLA

-797 LSPYIYCNNNPVN
+797 VSPYNYCMNNPVN

-831 TGDAVYWGG
+831 TGGSAYWGG

-855 KSTYFTNIEYNYWRS
+855 KSTYFANIEYNYWRS

-884 ENYSQLID
+884 ENYSQLIN
-892 GMNSKKD
+892 GMNSKD
-899 VFHFISHS
+899 VFHFVSHS
-907 MGGAFSEGMVRYLE
+907 MGGAFSEGMIRYLE

-991 RDLIDDGDLWNINNE
+991 RDLIDDGDFWNINNE
-1006 KSWND
+1006 MSWND

>member
-1 MNMKRIYLLYLLL
+1 
-14 LLQAAAGHAQ
+14 
-24 DNSQNYI
+24 
-31 LTRTMLKSDTKSYLS
+31 
-46 KVVYYDGLGRPFQ
+46 
-59 TVNKAI
+59 
-65 ENTDKRGVS
+65 
-74 LATLQEYDT
+74 
-83 AGRETKAWLPAV
+83 
-95 ITSDYLAPASFKSS
+95 
-109 APGSHSNDSRPYQ
+109 
-122 EAVYEAS
+122 
-129 PQNRIVKQYGA
+129 
-140 GADWHSGHP
+140 
-149 VAMEFMGNS
+149 
-158 ATAQLRCTRY
+158 
-168 KVTST
+168 
-173 GALEASGDYANGTL
+173 
-187 NVTRTTDEDGNVSY
+187 
-201 TFVDKIG
+201 
-208 RTLLERRM
+208 
-216 NGSEALDTY
+216 
-225 YVYDNYGN
+225 
-233 LCYVLPP
+233 
-240 AINGNIS
+240 
-247 TDNLNLYAYQYGY
+247 
-260 DGFNRCV
+260 
-267 RKKLPGAQYIEYVYD
+267 
-282 NSDRLT
+282 
-288 FSQDGN
+288 
-294 QRTLSAHN
+294 
-302 WTYYKYDQ
+302 
-310 LNRLT
+310 
-315 EQGLCTNKLT
+315 
-325 TSGTTVHIMNYYD
+325 
-338 SYSFIGSQG
+338 
-347 FTSSNFSTDTSGYG
+347 
-361 KGALTGQ
+361 
-368 MVAGINS
+368 
-375 NPVWKAFYYDI
+375 
-386 RGREVKRVESNGM
+386 M

-427 SLTELYTYS
+427 SLTEVHTYS

-447 HKLDNNAIV
+447 HKLDNNTIV
-456 TLAEYIYNDLGR
+456 TLAEYTYDDLGR

-492 RITGGKFTQTL
+492 GITGSKFTQTL
-503 TYNNGTAGY
+503 AYNNSTAGY
-512 NGNITAMD
+512 NGNITAMG

-571 TSSSGY
+571 TGASTY

-609 FKDGVKQANEY
+609 FKDAVKQANEY
-620 TYDNNGNLTK
+620 AYDNNGNLTK
-630 DLNKGITGIQYN
+630 DLNKGIEEIQYN
-642 CLNLP
+642 SLNLP
-647 SKVIFS
+647 KLIKFK
-653 DGSTVTYVYA
+653 DQST
-663 ADGTKRHTVHTI
+663 GTKLRVEHKI
-675 GSATTTTDY
+675 GSSTTRTTY
-684 CGNVVYENNTAKLL
+684 CRNVIYEGSIAKYL
-698 LTEEGYVSLNDNKYH
+698 LTEEGYVSLDNGEYY
-713 YYLKDHLGNNR
+713 YYLKDHQGNNW

-732 VEETNHYYPFGGIF
+732 VEETNHYYPFGGVF
-746 ASTGNIQPYKYN
+746 TNTRNAQPYKYN

-784 WHVVDPMA
+784 WHVVDPLA

-797 LSPYIYCNNNPVN
+797 VSPYNYCMNNPVN

-831 TGDAVYWGG
+831 TGGSAYWGG

-855 KSTYFTNIEYNYWRS
+855 KSTYFANIEYNYWRS

-884 ENYSQLID
+884 ENYSQLIN
-892 GMNSKKD
+892 GMNSKD
-899 VFHFISHS
+899 VFHFVSHS
-907 MGGAFSEGMVRYLE
+907 MGGAFSEGMIRYLE

-991 RDLIDDGDLWNINNE
+991 RDLIDDGDFWNINNE
-1006 KSWND
+1006 MSWND

>member
-14 LLQAAAGHAQ
+14 LLQATAGHAQ
-24 DNSQNYI
+24 DSSQNYI

-65 ENTDKRGVS
+65 ENTNKKGVS
-74 LATLQEYDT
+74 LATLQEYDA
-83 AGRETKAWLPAV
+83 AGRETKTWLPAV
-95 ITSDYLAPASFKSS
+95 ITPDYLAPASFKSS
-109 APGSHSNDSRPYQ
+109 APASHGNDSRPYQ
-122 EAVYEAS
+122 EAVYETS

-149 VAMEFMGNS
+149 VATEFMGNS

-168 KVTST
+168 KVTSA

-187 NVTRTTDEDGNVSY
+187 NVTRTTDEDGNMSY
-201 TFVDKIG
+201 TFMDKIG

-247 TDNLNLYAYQYGY
+247 TDNLNLYAYQYNY
-260 DGFNRCV
+260 DGCNRCI
-267 RKKLPGAQYIEYVYD
+267 RKKLPGTQYIEYVYD

-288 FSQDGN
+288 FSQDGS
-294 QRTLSAHN
+294 QRALSAQN

-315 EQGLCTNKLT
+315 EQGLCTNKVT

-338 SYSFIGSQG
+338 SYSFIGTQG
-347 FTSSNFSTDTSGYG
+347 FTGSNFSTDTSGYG

-368 MVAGINS
+368 MVAGING

-386 RGREVKRVESNGM
+386 RGREVKRVESNAM

-427 SLTELYTYS
+427 SLTEVHTYS

-447 HKLDNNAIV
+447 HKLDNNTIV
-456 TLAEYIYNDLGR
+456 TLAEYTYDDLGR

-492 RITGGKFTQTL
+492 GITGSKFTQTL
-503 TYNNGTAGY
+503 AYNNSTAGY
-512 NGNITAMD
+512 NGNITAMG

-571 TSSSGY
+571 TGASTY

-609 FKDGVKQANEY
+609 FKDAVKQANEY
-620 TYDNNGNLTK
+620 AYDNNGNLTK
-630 DLNKGITGIQYN
+630 DLNKGIEEIQYN
-642 CLNLP
+642 SLNLP
-647 SKVIFS
+647 KLIKFK
-653 DGSTVTYVYA
+653 DQSTITYTYA
-663 ADGTKRHTVHTI
+663 ADGTKLRVEHKI
-675 GSATTTTDY
+675 GSSTTRTTY
-684 CGNVVYENNTAKLL
+684 CRNVIYEGSIAKYL
-698 LTEEGYVSLNDNKYH
+698 LTEEGYVSLDNGEYY
-713 YYLKDHLGNNR
+713 YYLKDHQGNNW

-732 VEETNHYYPFGGIF
+732 VEETNHYYPFGGVF
-746 ASTGNIQPYKYN
+746 TNTRNAQPYKYN

-784 WHVVDPMA
+784 WHVVDPLA

-797 LSPYIYCNNNPVN
+797 VSPYNYCMNNPVN

-831 TGDAVYWGG
+831 TGGSAYWGG

-855 KSTYFTNIEYNYWRS
+855 KSTYFANIEYNHWRS

-884 ENYSQLID
+884 ENYSQLIN
-892 GMNSKKD
+892 GMNSKD
-899 VFHFISHS
+899 VFHFVSHS
-907 MGGAFSEGMVRYLE
+907 MGGAFSEGMIRYLE

-991 RDLIDDGDLWNINNE
+991 RDLIDDGDFWNINNE
-1006 KSWND
+1006 MSWND

>member
-14 LLQAAAGHAQ
+14 LLQATAGHAQ
-24 DNSQNYI
+24 DSSQNYI

-65 ENTDKRGVS
+65 ENTNKKGVS
-74 LATLQEYDT
+74 LATLQEYDA
-83 AGRETKAWLPAV
+83 AGRETKTWLPAV
-95 ITSDYLAPASFKSS
+95 ITPDYLAPASFKSS
-109 APGSHSNDSRPYQ
+109 APASHGNDSRPYQ
-122 EAVYEAS
+122 EAVYETS

-149 VAMEFMGNS
+149 VATEFMGNS

-168 KVTST
+168 KVTSA

-187 NVTRTTDEDGNVSY
+187 NVTRTTDEDGNMSY
-201 TFVDKIG
+201 TFMDKIG

-247 TDNLNLYAYQYGY
+247 TDNLNLYAYQYNY
-260 DGFNRCV
+260 DGCNRCI
-267 RKKLPGAQYIEYVYD
+267 RKKLPGTQYIEYVYD

-288 FSQDGN
+288 FSQDGS
-294 QRTLSAHN
+294 QRALSAQN

-315 EQGLCTNKLT
+315 EQGLCTNKVT

-338 SYSFIGSQG
+338 SYSFIGTQG
-347 FTSSNFSTDTSGYG
+347 FTGSNFSTDTSGYG

-368 MVAGINS
+368 MVAGING

-386 RGREVKRVESNGM
+386 RGREVKRVESNAM

-427 SLTELYTYS
+427 SLTEVHTYS

-447 HKLDNNAIV
+447 HKLDNNTIV
-456 TLAEYIYNDLGR
+456 TLAEYTYDDLGR

-492 RITGGKFTQTL
+492 GITGSKFTQTL
-503 TYNNGTAGY
+503 AYNNSTAGY
-512 NGNITAMD
+512 NGNITAMG

-571 TSSSGY
+571 TGASTY

-609 FKDGVKQANEY
+609 FKDAVKQANEY
-620 TYDNNGNLTK
+620 AYDNNGNLTK
-630 DLNKGITGIQYN
+630 DLNKGIEEIQYN
-642 CLNLP
+642 SLNLP
-647 SKVIFS
+647 KLIKFK
-653 DGSTVTYVYA
+653 DQSTITYTYA
-663 ADGTKRHTVHTI
+663 ADGTKLRVEHKI
-675 GSATTTTDY
+675 GSSTTRTTY
-684 CGNVVYENNTAKLL
+684 CRNVIYEGSIAKYL
-698 LTEEGYVSLNDNKYH
+698 LTEEGYVSLDNGEYY
-713 YYLKDHLGNNR
+713 YYLKDHQGNNW

-732 VEETNHYYPFGGIF
+732 VEETNHYYPFGGVF
-746 ASTGNIQPYKYN
+746 TNTRNAQPYKYN

-784 WHVVDPMA
+784 WHVVDPLA

-797 LSPYIYCNNNPVN
+797 VSPYNYCMNNPVN

-831 TGDAVYWGG
+831 TGGSAYWGG

-855 KSTYFTNIEYNYWRS
+855 KSTYFANIEYNYWRS

-884 ENYSQLID
+884 ENYSQLIN
-892 GMNSKKD
+892 GMNSKD
-899 VFHFISHS
+899 VFHFVSHS
-907 MGGAFSEGMVRYLE
+907 MGGAFSEGMIRYLE

-948 RVDATITNDWVQGL
+948 RVDTTITNDWVQGL

-991 RDLIDDGDLWNINNE
+991 RDLIDDGDFWNINNE
-1006 KSWND
+1006 MSWND

>member
-14 LLQAAAGHAQ
+14 LLQATAGHAQ
-24 DNSQNYI
+24 DSSQNYI

-65 ENTDKRGVS
+65 ENTNKKGVS
-74 LATLQEYDT
+74 LATLQEYDA
-83 AGRETKAWLPAV
+83 AGRETKTWLPAV
-95 ITSDYLAPASFKSS
+95 ITPDYLAPASFKSS
-109 APGSHSNDSRPYQ
+109 APASHGNDSRPYQ
-122 EAVYEAS
+122 EAVYETS

-149 VAMEFMGNS
+149 VATEFMGNS

-168 KVTST
+168 KVTSA

-187 NVTRTTDEDGNVSY
+187 NVTRTTDEDGNMSY
-201 TFVDKIG
+201 TFMDKIG

-247 TDNLNLYAYQYGY
+247 TDNLNLYAYQYNY
-260 DGFNRCV
+260 DGCNRCI
-267 RKKLPGAQYIEYVYD
+267 RKKLPGTQYIEYVYD

-288 FSQDGN
+288 FSQDGS
-294 QRTLSAHN
+294 QRALSAQN

-315 EQGLCTNKLT
+315 EQGLCTNKVT

-338 SYSFIGSQG
+338 SYSFIGTQG
-347 FTSSNFSTDTSGYG
+347 FTGSNFSTDTSGYG

-368 MVAGINS
+368 MVAGING

-386 RGREVKRVESNGM
+386 RGREVKRVESNAM
-399 NGYDVTTTSYS
+399 NGYDMTTTSYS
-410 FTNKPLTLTHV
+410 FTNKPLTLPHV

-427 SLTELYTYS
+427 NLTEVHTYS

-447 HKLDNNAIV
+447 HKLDNNTIV
-456 TLAEYIYNDLGR
+456 TLAEYTYDDLGR

-492 RITGGKFTQTL
+492 GITGSKFTQTL
-503 TYNNGTAGY
+503 AYNNSTAGY
-512 NGNITAMD
+512 NGNITAMG

-571 TSSSGY
+571 TGASTY

-609 FKDGVKQANEY
+609 FKDAVKQANEY
-620 TYDNNGNLTK
+620 AYDNNGNLTK
-630 DLNKGITGIQYN
+630 DLNKGIEEIQYN
-642 CLNLP
+642 SLNLP
-647 SKVIFS
+647 KLIKFK
-653 DGSTVTYVYA
+653 DQSTITYTYA
-663 ADGTKRHTVHTI
+663 ADGTKLRVEHKI
-675 GSATTTTDY
+675 GSSTTRTTY
-684 CGNVVYENNTAKLL
+684 CRNVIYEGSIAKYL
-698 LTEEGYVSLNDNKYH
+698 LTEEGYVSLDNGEYY
-713 YYLKDHLGNNR
+713 YYLKDHQGNNW

-732 VEETNHYYPFGGIF
+732 VEETNHYYPFGGVF
-746 ASTGNIQPYKYN
+746 TNTRNAQPYKYN

-784 WHVVDPMA
+784 WHVVDPLA

-797 LSPYIYCNNNPVN
+797 VSPYNYCMNNPVN

-831 TGDAVYWGG
+831 TGGSAYWGG

-855 KSTYFTNIEYNYWRS
+855 KSTYFANIEYNYWRS

-884 ENYSQLID
+884 ENYSQLIN
-892 GMNSKKD
+892 GMNSKD
-899 VFHFISHS
+899 VFHFVSHS
-907 MGGAFSEGMVRYLE
+907 MGGAFSEGMIRYLE

-991 RDLIDDGDLWNINNE
+991 RDLIDDGDFWNINNE
-1006 KSWND
+1006 MSWND

>member
-14 LLQAAAGHAQ
+14 LLQATAGHAQ
-24 DNSQNYI
+24 DSSQNYI

-65 ENTDKRGVS
+65 ENTNKKGVS
-74 LATLQEYDT
+74 LATLQEYDA
-83 AGRETKAWLPAV
+83 AGRETKTWLPAV
-95 ITSDYLAPASFKSS
+95 IIPDYLAPASFKSS
-109 APGSHSNDSRPYQ
+109 APASHGNDSRPYQ
-122 EAVYEAS
+122 EAVYETS

-149 VAMEFMGNS
+149 VATEFMGNS

-168 KVTST
+168 KVTSA

-187 NVTRTTDEDGNVSY
+187 NVTRTTDEDGNMSY
-201 TFVDKIG
+201 TFMDKIG

-247 TDNLNLYAYQYGY
+247 TDNLNLYAYQYNY
-260 DGFNRCV
+260 DGCNRCI
-267 RKKLPGAQYIEYVYD
+267 RKKLPGTQYIEYVYD

-288 FSQDGN
+288 FSQDGS
-294 QRTLSAHN
+294 QRALSAQN

-315 EQGLCTNKLT
+315 EQGLCTNKVT

-338 SYSFIGSQG
+338 SYSFIGTQG
-347 FTSSNFSTDTSGYG
+347 FTGSNFSTDTSGYG

-368 MVAGINS
+368 MVAGING

-386 RGREVKRVESNGM
+386 RGREVKRVESNAM

-427 SLTELYTYS
+427 SLTEVHTYS

-447 HKLDNNAIV
+447 HKLDNNTIV
-456 TLAEYIYNDLGR
+456 TLAEYTYDDLGR

-492 RITGGKFTQTL
+492 GITGSKFTQTL
-503 TYNNGTAGY
+503 AYNNSTAGY
-512 NGNITAMD
+512 NGNITAMG

-571 TSSSGY
+571 TGASTY

-609 FKDGVKQANEY
+609 FKDAVKQANEY
-620 TYDNNGNLTK
+620 AYDNNGNLTK
-630 DLNKGITGIQYN
+630 DLNKGIEEIQYN
-642 CLNLP
+642 SLNLP
-647 SKVIFS
+647 KLIKFK
-653 DGSTVTYVYA
+653 DQSTITYTYA
-663 ADGTKRHTVHTI
+663 ADGTKLRVEHKI
-675 GSATTTTDY
+675 GNSTTQTTY
-684 CGNVVYENNTAKLL
+684 CSNVIYEGSIAKCL
-698 LTEEGYVSLNDNKYH
+698 LTEEGYVSLDNGEYY
-713 YYLKDHLGNNR
+713 YYLKDHQGNNW

-732 VEETNHYYPFGGIF
+732 VEETNHYYPFGGVF
-746 ASTGNIQPYKYN
+746 TNTRNAQPYKYN

-784 WHVVDPMA
+784 WHVVDPLA

-797 LSPYIYCNNNPVN
+797 VSPYNYCMNNPVN

-831 TGDAVYWGG
+831 TGGSAYWGG

-855 KSTYFTNIEYNYWRS
+855 KSTYFANIEYNYWRS

-884 ENYSQLID
+884 ENYSQLIN
-892 GMNSKKD
+892 GMNSKD
-899 VFHFISHS
+899 VFHFVSHS
-907 MGGAFSEGMVRYLE
+907 MGGAFSEGMIRYLE

-991 RDLIDDGDLWNINNE
+991 RDLIDDGDFWNINNE
-1006 KSWND
+1006 MSWND

>member
-14 LLQAAAGHAQ
+14 LLQATAGHAQ
-24 DNSQNYI
+24 DSSQNYI

-65 ENTDKRGVS
+65 ENTNKKGVS
-74 LATLQEYDT
+74 LATLQEYDA
-83 AGRETKAWLPAV
+83 AGRETKTWLAAV
-95 ITSDYLAPASFKSS
+95 ITPDYLAPASFKSS
-109 APGSHSNDSRPYQ
+109 APASHGNDSRPYQ
-122 EAVYEAS
+122 EAVYETS

-149 VAMEFMGNS
+149 VATEFMGNS

-168 KVTST
+168 KVTSA

-187 NVTRTTDEDGNVSY
+187 NVTRTTDEDGNMSY
-201 TFVDKIG
+201 TFMDKIG

-247 TDNLNLYAYQYGY
+247 TDNLNLYAYQYNY
-260 DGFNRCV
+260 DGCNRCI
-267 RKKLPGAQYIEYVYD
+267 RKKLPGTQYIEYVYD

-288 FSQDGN
+288 FSQDGS
-294 QRTLSAHN
+294 QRALSAQN

-315 EQGLCTNKLT
+315 EQGLCTNKVT

-338 SYSFIGSQG
+338 SYSFIGTQG
-347 FTSSNFSTDTSGYG
+347 FTGSNFSTDTSGYG

-368 MVAGINS
+368 MVAGING

-386 RGREVKRVESNGM
+386 RGREVKRVESNAM

-427 SLTELYTYS
+427 SLTEVHTYS

-447 HKLDNNAIV
+447 HKLDNNTIV
-456 TLAEYIYNDLGR
+456 TLAEYTYDDLGR

-492 RITGGKFTQTL
+492 GITGSKFTQTL
-503 TYNNGTAGY
+503 AYNNSTAGY
-512 NGNITAMD
+512 NGNITAMG

-571 TSSSGY
+571 TGASTY

-609 FKDGVKQANEY
+609 FKDAVKQANEY
-620 TYDNNGNLTK
+620 AYDNNGNLTK
-630 DLNKGITGIQYN
+630 DLNKGIEEIQYN
-642 CLNLP
+642 SLNLP
-647 SKVIFS
+647 KLIKFK
-653 DGSTVTYVYA
+653 DQSTITYTYA
-663 ADGTKRHTVHTI
+663 ADGTKLRVEHKI
-675 GSATTTTDY
+675 GNSTTQTTY
-684 CGNVVYENNTAKLL
+684 CSNVIYEGSIAKCL
-698 LTEEGYVSLNDNKYH
+698 LTEEGYVSLDNGEYY
-713 YYLKDHLGNNR
+713 YYLKDHQGNNW

-732 VEETNHYYPFGGIF
+732 VEETNHYYPFGGVF
-746 ASTGNIQPYKYN
+746 TNTRNAQPYKYN

-784 WHVVDPMA
+784 WHVVDPLA

-797 LSPYIYCNNNPVN
+797 VSPYNYCMNNPVN

-831 TGDAVYWGG
+831 TGGSAYWGG

-855 KSTYFTNIEYNYWRS
+855 KSTYFANIEYNYWRS

-884 ENYSQLID
+884 ENYSQLIN
-892 GMNSKKD
+892 GMNSKD
-899 VFHFISHS
+899 VFHFVSHS
-907 MGGAFSEGMVRYLE
+907 MGGAFSEGMIRYLE

-991 RDLIDDGDLWNINNE
+991 RDLIDDGDFWNINNE
-1006 KSWND
+1006 MSWND

>member
-14 LLQAAAGHAQ
+14 LLQATAGHAQ
-24 DNSQNYI
+24 DSSQNYI

-65 ENTDKRGVS
+65 ENTNKKGVS
-74 LATLQEYDT
+74 LATLQEYDA
-83 AGRETKAWLPAV
+83 AGRETKTWLPAV
-95 ITSDYLAPASFKSS
+95 ITPDYLAPASFKSS
-109 APGSHSNDSRPYQ
+109 APASHGNDSRPYQ
-122 EAVYEAS
+122 EAVYETS

-149 VAMEFMGNS
+149 VATEFMGNS

-168 KVTST
+168 KVTSA

-187 NVTRTTDEDGNVSY
+187 NVTRTTDEDGNMSY
-201 TFVDKIG
+201 TFMDKIG

-247 TDNLNLYAYQYGY
+247 TDNLNLYAYQYNY
-260 DGFNRCV
+260 DGCNRCI
-267 RKKLPGAQYIEYVYD
+267 RKKLPGTQYIEYVYD

-288 FSQDGN
+288 FSQDGS
-294 QRTLSAHN
+294 QRALSAQN

-315 EQGLCTNKLT
+315 EQGLCTNKVT

-338 SYSFIGSQG
+338 SYSFIGTQG
-347 FTSSNFSTDTSGYG
+347 FTGSNFSTDTSGYG

-368 MVAGINS
+368 MVAGING

-386 RGREVKRVESNGM
+386 RGREVKRVESNAM

-427 SLTELYTYS
+427 SLTEVHTYS

-447 HKLDNNAIV
+447 HKLDNNTIV
-456 TLAEYIYNDLGR
+456 TLAEYTYDDLGR

-492 RITGGKFTQTL
+492 GITGSKFTQTL

-551 EKVTS
+551 ERVTS

-571 TSSSGY
+571 TGASTY

-630 DLNKGITGIQYN
+630 DLNKGIEEIQYN
-642 CLNLP
+642 SLNLP
-647 SKVIFS
+647 KLIKFK
-653 DGSTVTYVYA
+653 DQSTITYTYA
-663 ADGTKRHTVHTI
+663 ADGTKLRVEHKI
-675 GSATTTTDY
+675 GSSTTRTTY
-684 CGNVVYENNTAKLL
+684 CRNVIYEGSIAKYL
-698 LTEEGYVSLNDNKYH
+698 LTEEGYVSLDNGEYY
-713 YYLKDHLGNNR
+713 YYLKDHQGNNW

-732 VEETNHYYPFGGIF
+732 VEETNHYYPFGGVF
-746 ASTGNIQPYKYN
+746 TNTRNAQPYKYN

-784 WHVVDPMA
+784 WHVVDPLA

-797 LSPYIYCNNNPVN
+797 VSPYNYCMNNPVN

-831 TGDAVYWGG
+831 TGGSAYWGG

-855 KSTYFTNIEYNYWRS
+855 KSTYFANIEYNYWRS

-884 ENYSQLID
+884 ENYSQLIN
-892 GMNSKKD
+892 GMNSKD
-899 VFHFISHS
+899 VFHFVSHS
-907 MGGAFSEGMVRYLE
+907 MGGAFSEGMIRYLE

-991 RDLIDDGDLWNINNE
+991 RDLIDDGDFWNINNE
-1006 KSWND
+1006 MSWND

>member
-14 LLQAAAGHAQ
+14 LLQATAGHAQ
-24 DNSQNYI
+24 DSSQNYI

-46 KVVYYDGLGRPFQ
+46 KVVYYDGIGRSFQ

-65 ENTDKRGVS
+65 ENTNKKGVS
-74 LATLQEYDT
+74 LATLQEYDA
-83 AGRETKAWLPAV
+83 AGRETKTWLPAV
-95 ITSDYLAPASFKSS
+95 ITPDYLAPASFKSS
-109 APGSHSNDSRPYQ
+109 APASHGNDSRPYQ
-122 EAVYEAS
+122 EAVYETS

-140 GADWHSGHP
+140 GADWYSGHP
-149 VAMEFMGNS
+149 VATEFMGNS

-168 KVTST
+168 KVTSA

-187 NVTRTTDEDGNVSY
+187 NVTRTTDEDGNMSY
-201 TFVDKIG
+201 TFMDKIG

-260 DGFNRCV
+260 DGFNRCI

-315 EQGLCTNKLT
+315 EQGLCTNKVT

-368 MVAGINS
+368 MVTGING

-427 SLTELYTYS
+427 SLTEVYTYS

-441 RLSKVQ
+441 RLLKVQ
-447 HKLDNNAIV
+447 HKLDNNTIV
-456 TLAEYIYNDLGR
+456 TLAEYTYDDLGR

-492 RITGGKFTQTL
+492 GITGGKFTQTL

-512 NGNITAMD
+512 NGNITAMG
-520 WTADGDSHSYTFT
+520 WTADGDSHSYTFS

-571 TSSSGY
+571 TGASTY

-597 AVNASAYNGGFE
+597 AVNTSAYNGGFE
-609 FKDGVKQANEY
+609 FKDAVKQANEY
-620 TYDNNGNLTK
+620 AYDNNGNLTK
-630 DLNKGITGIQYN
+630 DLNKGIEEIQYN
-642 CLNLP
+642 SLNLP
-647 SKVIFS
+647 KLVKFK
-653 DGSTVTYVYA
+653 DQSTITYTYA
-663 ADGTKRHTVHTI
+663 ADGTKLRVEHEI
-675 GSATTTTDY
+675 GNSTTQTTY
-684 CGNVVYENNTAKLL
+684 CSNVIYEGSIAKCL

-713 YYLKDHLGNNR
+713 YYLKDHQGNNR
-724 VVVDQNSN
+724 VVVDQNGN
-732 VEETNHYYPFGGIF
+732 VEETNHYYLFGGIF
-746 ASTGNIQPYKYN
+746 ASTGNVQPYKYN

-766 GLNWYDYGARMYD
+766 GVNWYDYGARMYD
-779 AALGR
+779 ATLGR
-784 WHVVDPMA
+784 WHAVDPLA

-797 LSPYIYCNNNPVN
+797 LSPYSYCNNNPVN

-831 TGDAVYWGG
+831 TGGSAYWGG

-855 KSTYFTNIEYNYWRS
+855 KSTYFANIEYNYWRS

-884 ENYSQLID
+884 ENYSQLIN
-892 GMNSKKD
+892 GMNSKD
-899 VFHFISHS
+899 VFHFVSHS
-907 MGGAFSEGMVRYLE
+907 MGGAFSEGMIRYLE

-991 RDLIDDGDLWNINNE
+991 RDLIDDGDFWNINNE
-1006 KSWND
+1006 MSWND

>member
-14 LLQAAAGHAQ
+14 LLQATAGHAQ
-24 DNSQNYI
+24 DSSQNYI

-65 ENTDKRGVS
+65 ENTNKKGVS
-74 LATLQEYDT
+74 LATLQEYDA
-83 AGRETKAWLPAV
+83 AGRETKTWLPAV
-95 ITSDYLAPASFKSS
+95 ITPDYLAPASFKSS
-109 APGSHSNDSRPYQ
+109 APASHGNDSRPYQ
-122 EAVYEAS
+122 EAVYETS

-149 VAMEFMGNS
+149 VATEFMGNS

-168 KVTST
+168 KVTSA

-187 NVTRTTDEDGNVSY
+187 NVTRTTDEDGNMSY
-201 TFVDKIG
+201 TFMDKIG

-247 TDNLNLYAYQYGY
+247 TDNLNLYAYQYNY
-260 DGFNRCV
+260 DGCNRCI
-267 RKKLPGAQYIEYVYD
+267 RKKLPGTQYIEYVYD

-288 FSQDGN
+288 FSQDGS
-294 QRTLSAHN
+294 QRALSAQN

-315 EQGLCTNKLT
+315 EQGLCTNKVT

-338 SYSFIGSQG
+338 SYSFIGTQG
-347 FTSSNFSTDTSGYG
+347 FTGSNFSTDTSGYG

-368 MVAGINS
+368 MVAGING

-386 RGREVKRVESNGM
+386 RGREVKRVESNAM

-427 SLTELYTYS
+427 SLTEVHTYS

-447 HKLDNNAIV
+447 HKLDNNTIV
-456 TLAEYIYNDLGR
+456 TLAEYTYDDLGR

-492 RITGGKFTQTL
+492 GITGSKFTQTL
-503 TYNNGTAGY
+503 AYNNSTAGY
-512 NGNITAMD
+512 NGNITAMG

-571 TSSSGY
+571 TGASTY

-609 FKDGVKQANEY
+609 FKDAVKQTNEY
-620 TYDNNGNLTK
+620 AYDNNGNLTK
-630 DLNKGITGIQYN
+630 DLNKGIEEIQYN
-642 CLNLP
+642 SLNLP
-647 SKVIFS
+647 KLIKFK
-653 DGSTVTYVYA
+653 DQSTITYTYA
-663 ADGTKRHTVHTI
+663 ADGTKLRVEHKI
-675 GSATTTTDY
+675 GSSTTRTTY
-684 CGNVVYENNTAKLL
+684 CRNVIYEGSIAKYL
-698 LTEEGYVSLNDNKYH
+698 LTEEGYVSLDNGEYY
-713 YYLKDHLGNNR
+713 YYLKDHQGNNW

-732 VEETNHYYPFGGIF
+732 VEETNHYYPFGGVF
-746 ASTGNIQPYKYN
+746 TNTRNAQPYKYN

-784 WHVVDPMA
+784 WHVVDPLA

-797 LSPYIYCNNNPVN
+797 VSPYNYCMNNPVN

-831 TGDAVYWGG
+831 TGGSAYWGG

-855 KSTYFTNIEYNYWRS
+855 KSTYFANIEYNYWRS

-884 ENYSQLID
+884 ENYSQLIN
-892 GMNSKKD
+892 GMNSKD
-899 VFHFISHS
+899 VFHFVSHS
-907 MGGAFSEGMVRYLE
+907 MGGAFSEGMIRYLE

-991 RDLIDDGDLWNINNE
+991 RDLIDDGDFWNINNE
-1006 KSWND
+1006 MSWND

>member
-1 MNMKRIYLLYLLL
+1 MKRIYLLYLLL
-14 LLQAAAGHAQ
+14 LLQATAGHAQ
-24 DNSQNYI
+24 DSSQNYI

-65 ENTDKRGVS
+65 ENTNKKGVS
-74 LATLQEYDT
+74 LATLQEYDA
-83 AGRETKAWLPAV
+83 AGRETKTWLPAV
-95 ITSDYLAPASFKSS
+95 ITPDYLAPASFKSS
-109 APGSHSNDSRPYQ
+109 APASHGNDSRPYQ
-122 EAVYEAS
+122 EAVYETS
-129 PQNRIVKQYGA
+129 LQNRIVKQYGA

-149 VAMEFMGNS
+149 VATEFMGNS

-168 KVTST
+168 KVTSA

-187 NVTRTTDEDGNVSY
+187 NVTRTTDEDGNMSY
-201 TFVDKIG
+201 TFMDKIG

-247 TDNLNLYAYQYGY
+247 TDNLNLYAYQYNY
-260 DGFNRCV
+260 DGCNRCI
-267 RKKLPGAQYIEYVYD
+267 RKKLPGTQYIEYVYD

-288 FSQDGN
+288 FSQDGS
-294 QRTLSAHN
+294 QRALSAQN

-315 EQGLCTNKLT
+315 EQGLCTNKVT

-338 SYSFIGSQG
+338 SYSFIGTQG
-347 FTSSNFSTDTSGYG
+347 FTGSNFSTDTSGYG

-368 MVAGINS
+368 MVAGING

-386 RGREVKRVESNGM
+386 RGREVKRVESNAM

-427 SLTELYTYS
+427 SLTEVHTYS

-447 HKLDNNAIV
+447 HKLDNNTIV
-456 TLAEYIYNDLGR
+456 TLAEYTYDDLGR

-492 RITGGKFTQTL
+492 GITGSKFTQTL
-503 TYNNGTAGY
+503 AYNNSTAGY
-512 NGNITAMD
+512 NGNITAMG

-571 TSSSGY
+571 TGASTY

-609 FKDGVKQANEY
+609 FKDAVKQANEY
-620 TYDNNGNLTK
+620 AYDNNGNLTK
-630 DLNKGITGIQYN
+630 DLNKGIEEIQYN
-642 CLNLP
+642 SLNLP
-647 SKVIFS
+647 KLIKFK
-653 DGSTVTYVYA
+653 DQSTITYTYA
-663 ADGTKRHTVHTI
+663 ADGTKLRVEHKI
-675 GSATTTTDY
+675 GNSTTQTTY
-684 CGNVVYENNTAKLL
+684 CSNVIYEGSIAKCL
-698 LTEEGYVSLNDNKYH
+698 LTEEGYVSLDNGEYY
-713 YYLKDHLGNNR
+713 YYLKDHQGNNW

-732 VEETNHYYPFGGIF
+732 VEETNHYYPFGGVF
-746 ASTGNIQPYKYN
+746 TNTRNAQPYKYN

-784 WHVVDPMA
+784 WHVVDPLA

-797 LSPYIYCNNNPVN
+797 VSPYNYCMNNPVN

-831 TGDAVYWGG
+831 TGGSAYWGG

-855 KSTYFTNIEYNYWRS
+855 KSTYFANIEYNYWRS

-884 ENYSQLID
+884 ENYSQLIN
-892 GMNSKKD
+892 GMNSKD
-899 VFHFISHS
+899 VFHFVSHS
-907 MGGAFSEGMVRYLE
+907 MGGAFSEGMIRYLE

-991 RDLIDDGDLWNINNE
+991 RDLIDDGDFWNINNE
-1006 KSWND
+1006 MSWND